1 MYLSGNDAPAQPHQ
15 RPAART
21 RANRLALTAAPY
33 LAAFAVPFCVLLA
46 AFAMRGIWPFGDVSV
61 MLYDM
66 PVQYAEYFG
75 WLIQVLHGQGNL
87 LYSNAAG
94 LGGGMF
100 SLFTYYLSSPFNLIA
115 FFFTPETVPQLFS
128 VLYLLKIP
136 ACAVCCLVLLRGRLL
151 AADAESWREA
161 RIAAASAPAGRQALL
176 VLLACAY
183 ALTSYV
189 LGYASNIMWL
199 DGVIMAPL
207 AALGTYRLVQRRAC
221 GGLFAACA
229 CAIVFNWYTGYM
241 VCLLCVLWFFYE
253 LARDRSLR
261 GRRLRRCWR
270 FAATMALAVG
280 AGMVVLIPTALSLL
294 GGKGTHAGLASL
306 ACNTGLARNPLA
318 VADLF
323 CIGTLPGITT
333 QANLPALTISALAL
347 VGVGM
352 FLANG
357 AVGRRERIAGAAF
370 ALVMATSLVFTPVAT
385 IWSGFVPES
394 SYTNRNGFAILLV
407 MTVLAAE
414 GLSALSQLDARP
426 RRRCALVGGG
436 ATLVSVAGS
445 AAWLYMAKGSLP
457 QAPELVALECGLLA
471 AFTLLVAG
479 IAGTRGAGAAAD
491 GKGSQHAEANET
503 AGLDHARTGET
514 GQAEP
519 MADAEHA
526 GSDAER
532 GTASPCPA
540 RTGLPLHG
548 PQPILRAALCVAL
561 ACVFVG
567 EQVFSA
573 QAQLSRCRYTVSGY
587 TDTLTEL
594 EAFYNQL
601 EGATAGNEP
610 VSSSEGDS
618 GSDEGKM
625 SGVSGVSSAVA
636 GDADRVSAFTRVGN
650 AAPYWGGSKANGPD
664 NMALVLGVSTFDHY
678 SSTQEYRIQQLL
690 HDLGYSKVT
699 PFGTYYM
706 SSNVIADA
714 LLGVTDIVDDQP
726 PAATEPEG
734 AVLRGTWRAYR
745 NELALPLGWGTTGS
759 AHVDWQEGRP
769 LDNQDA
775 MLADAAGNNASALS
789 AVDVQECDG
798 DQDARTFTLTPSAD
812 GPVYLYTPTTF
823 VNDLYYE
830 GGVVCELWADGS
842 LVQTIGGRGSCNQ
855 VYLGWGRAGQSTQVT
870 IKPLAEQPYELRFED
885 GTVTDAQSAFWNVP
899 AAELVQAGT
908 VDLQTLQD
916 QLSRIDSAGFEL
928 TAYENGRI
936 AATFNAAQ
944 DETLVISQPYEDGWT
959 ATVNGQPVE
968 VQAAYD
974 GLMGIPVQAGD
985 NVVEL
990 HHLTPGLIPGAVV
1003 SIASVTLFAVWRI
1016 AVRRRSMLRD
1026 GE

>member
-1 MYLSGNDAPAQPHQ
+1 MYISGNDASAQPHQ
-15 RPAART
+15 RPAAHT
-21 RANRLALTAAPY
+21 RASRFARTAAPY
-33 LAAFAVPFCVLLA
+33 LAAFAIPFCVLLA
-46 AFAMRGIWPFGDVSV
+46 AFAMRGIYPFGDVSV

-115 FFFTPETVPQLFS
+115 LFFTPETVPQLFS
-128 VLYLLKIP
+128 VLYLVKIP

-161 RIAAASAPAGRQALL
+161 RTAAASAPAGRQVLL

-207 AALGTYRLVQRRAC
+207 AALGAYRLVQRRAC
-221 GGLFAACA
+221 GGLFAACT

-253 LARDRSLR
+253 LARNRSLR

-280 AGMVVLIPTALSLL
+280 AGMVVLIPTALALL

-333 QANLPALTISALAL
+333 QANLPALTISALVL

-414 GLSALSQLDARP
+414 GLLALSQLDARP
-426 RRRCALVGGG
+426 RRRCALLGGG
-436 ATLVSVAGS
+436 AAFVSVAGS
-445 AAWLYMAKGSLP
+445 AAWLYVAKGSLP
-457 QAPELVALECGLLA
+457 QAPELVVLECGLLA
-471 AFTLLVAG
+471 AFTLL
-479 IAGTRGAGAAAD
+479 IAGTAGMRGVA
-491 GKGSQHAEANET
+491 T
-503 AGLDHARTGET
+503 R
-514 GQAEP
+514 
-519 MADAEHA
+519 
-526 GSDAER
+526 
-532 GTASPCPA
+532 PA
-540 RTGLPLHG
+540 LHT
-548 PQPILRAALCVAL
+548 ALCVAL
-561 ACVFVG
+561 VCVFAC

-594 EAFYNQL
+594 EAFYSQL
-601 EGATAGNEP
+601 DGATADNA
-610 VSSSEGDS
+610 D
-618 GSDEGKM
+618 GSF
-625 SGVSGVSSAVA
+625 
-636 GDADRVSAFTRVGN
+636 AFARVGN

-726 PAATEPEG
+726 PAASEPEG

-759 AHVDWQEGRP
+759 ANVDWQEGRP

-775 MLADAAGNNASALS
+775 MLADAAGNDASALS

-798 DQDARTFTLTPSAD
+798 DQDARTFTLTPSTD
-812 GPVYLYTPTTF
+812 GPVYLYTPTAF

-830 GGVVCELWADGS
+830 GGVVCELRVDGS
-842 LVQTIGGRGSCNQ
+842 LVQTVGGRGSCNQ

-885 GTVTDAQSAFWNVP
+885 GTVTNAQSAFWDVP

-908 VDLQTLQD
+908 VDLQILED
-916 QLSRIDSAGFEL
+916 QLSRIDSDGFAL
-928 TAYENGRI
+928 SAYENGRI

-959 ATVNGQPVE
+959 ATVNSQPVE
-968 VQAAYD
+968 LQAAYD
-974 GLMGIPVQAGD
+974 GLMGIPVQTGD
-985 NVVEL
+985 NIVEL
-990 HHLTPGLIPGAVV
+990 RYLTPGLIPGMVV
-1003 SIASVTLFAVWRI
+1003 GIASVTLFAVWRI
-1016 AVRRRSMLRD
+1016 AARRRSMLRD

>member
-1 MYLSGNDAPAQPHQ
+1 MYISGNNATAQPHQ

-21 RANRLALTAAPY
+21 RASRIARAAAPY
-33 LAAFAVPFCVLLA
+33 LAAFAIPFCVLLA
-46 AFAMRGIWPFGDVSV
+46 AFAMRGIYPFGDVSV

-128 VLYLLKIP
+128 VLYLVKIP

-151 AADAESWREA
+151 AADAESWHEA
-161 RIAAASAPAGRQALL
+161 RTAAASAPAGRQVLL

-207 AALGTYRLVQRRAC
+207 AALGAYRLVQRRAC
-221 GGLFAACA
+221 AGLFAACA

-261 GRRLRRCWR
+261 GRRLRCCWR
-270 FAATMALAVG
+270 FAATMVLAVG

-347 VGVGM
+347 VGIGV
-352 FLANG
+352 FLTNG
-357 AVGRRERIAGAAF
+357 AIERRERIAGAAF
-370 ALVMATSLVFTPVAT
+370 ALVMATSLVLTPVAT

-414 GLSALSQLDARP
+414 GLLALSRLDAKP

-436 ATLVSVAGS
+436 AALVSVAGS
-445 AAWLYMAKGSLP
+445 AAWLYIAKGSLP

-471 AFTLLVAG
+471 AFTLMV
-479 IAGTRGAGAAAD
+479 AGAAGMHGVAATAD
-491 GKGSQHAEANET
+491 DKGAQ
-503 AGLDHARTGET
+503 
-514 GQAEP
+514 
-519 MADAEHA
+519 HA
-526 GSDAER
+526 GSKTEQADPAAGADRAGADAMR
-532 GTASPCPA
+532 DTAFPNA
-540 RTGLPLHG
+540 NRTGCP
-548 PQPILRAALCVAL
+548 PREARPALRTALCVAL
-561 ACVFVG
+561 VCVFVG

-594 EAFYNQL
+594 ESFYSQL
-601 EGATAGNEP
+601 DGAP
-610 VSSSEGDS
+610 S
-618 GSDEGKM
+618 GSEAVSDASATETKTGVASNADGTGVSDA
-625 SGVSGVSSAVA
+625 SGVNGAAA
-636 GDADRVSAFTRVGN
+636 GDAGDAGDASAFARVGN
-650 AAPYWGGSKANGPD
+650 TAPYWGGSKVNGPD

-726 PAATEPEG
+726 PAATDPEE

-775 MLADAAGNNASALS
+775 MLANAADNDMSALS

-798 DQDARTFTLTPSAD
+798 GQDARTFTLTPSAH
-812 GPVYLYTPTTF
+812 GPVYLYTPTAF

-830 GGVVCELWADGS
+830 GGVVCEVWADGS
-842 LVQTIGGRGSCNQ
+842 LVQTVGGRGSCNQ
-855 VYLGWGRAGQSTQVT
+855 VYLGWGRAGQSVQVT

-885 GTVTDAQSAFWNVP
+885 GTVANARSAFWDVP

-908 VDLQTLQD
+908 VDLQILED
-916 QLSRIDSAGFEL
+916 QLSRIDSDGFAL
-928 TAYENGRI
+928 SAYENGRI

-944 DETLVISQPYEDGWT
+944 NETLVISQPYEDGWT

-968 VQAAYD
+968 LQAAYD
-974 GLMGIPVQAGD
+974 GLMGVPVQTGD

-990 HHLTPGLIPGAVV
+990 RYLTPGLVPGAVV
-1003 SIASVTLFAVWRI
+1003 GIASVTLFAVWRI
-1016 AVRRRSMLRD
+1016 AARRRSISHD

>member
-1 MYLSGNDAPAQPHQ
+1 MYISGNDASAQPHQ
-15 RPAART
+15 RPVLRT
-21 RANRLALTAAPY
+21 RASRFARAAAPY
-33 LAAFAVPFCVLLA
+33 LAAFAIPFCVLLA

-75 WLIQVLHGQGNL
+75 WLIQVLHGQGSL

-128 VLYLLKIP
+128 VLYLVKIP

-151 AADAESWREA
+151 AADAASWREA
-161 RIAAASAPAGRQALL
+161 RAAAANAPAGRQTLL

-261 GRRLRRCWR
+261 GHRLRRCWR

-280 AGMVVLIPTALSLL
+280 AGMVMLIPTALSLL

-333 QANLPALTISALAL
+333 QANLPALTISALVL

-407 MTVLAAE
+407 MTALAAE
-414 GLSALSQLDARP
+414 GLLALSRLDPRP
-426 RRRCALVGGG
+426 RRRCALIGGG
-436 ATLVSVAGS
+436 AALVSVAGS
-445 AAWLYMAKGSLP
+445 AAWLYVAKGSLP

-479 IAGTRGAGAAAD
+479 AAGTRG
-491 GKGSQHAEANET
+491 
-503 AGLDHARTGET
+503 
-514 GQAEP
+514 
-519 MADAEHA
+519 
-526 GSDAER
+526 
-532 GTASPCPA
+532 
-540 RTGLPLHG
+540 
-548 PQPILRAALCVAL
+548 PQPALRAALCVAL
-561 ACVFVG
+561 TCVFIG

-573 QAQLSRCRYTVSGY
+573 QAQLSRCHYTVSGY

-594 EAFYNQL
+594 ETFYNQL
-601 EGATAGNEP
+601 DSAGAGDG
-610 VSSSEGDS
+610 SISGSEGGS
-618 GSDEGKM
+618 GSDEGKA
-625 SGVSGVSSAVA
+625 GDVSGVSSAA
-636 GDADRVSAFTRVGN
+636 TGDADGIPAFTRVGN

-726 PAATEPEG
+726 PAATEPEET
-734 AVLRGTWRAYR
+734 VLRGTWRAYR

-759 AHVDWQEGRP
+759 ARVDWQEGRP

-775 MLADAAGNNASALS
+775 ALANAADNDASALS

-798 DQDARTFTLTPSAD
+798 EQDARTFALTPSAD
-812 GPVYLYTPTTF
+812 GPVYLYTPTAF

-830 GGVVCELWADGS
+830 GGVVCELRVDGS

-885 GTVTDAQSAFWNVP
+885 GTATNAQSAFWDVP

-908 VDLQTLQD
+908 VNLQTLQD
-916 QLSRIDSAGFEL
+916 QLSRIDSAGFAL
-928 TAYENGRI
+928 TTYENGRI

-959 ATVNGQPVE
+959 ATVNGKPVE

-974 GLMGIPVQAGD
+974 GLMGIPVQTGD

-990 HHLTPGLIPGAVV
+990 RYLTPGLIPGMVV
-1003 SIASVTLFAVWRI
+1003 GIASVTLFAVWRI
-1016 AVRRRSMLRD
+1016 AARRRSMLRD

>member
-1 MYLSGNDAPAQPHQ
+1 MYISGNDATAQPHR

-21 RANRLALTAAPY
+21 RASRFARAAAPY
-33 LAAFAVPFCVLLA
+33 LAAFAIPFCVLLA
-46 AFAMRGIWPFGDVSV
+46 AFAMRGIYPFGDMSV

-128 VLYLLKIP
+128 VLYLVKIP

-151 AADAESWREA
+151 AADAETWREA
-161 RIAAASAPAGRQALL
+161 RTAAASAPAGRQALL

-183 ALTSYV
+183 ALTSYA

-207 AALGTYRLVQRRAC
+207 AALGAYRLVQRRAC

-261 GRRLRRCWR
+261 GHRLRRCWR

-347 VGVGM
+347 VGIGV
-352 FLANG
+352 FLTNG
-357 AVGRRERIAGAAF
+357 AIGRRERMTGAAF
-370 ALVMATSLVFTPVAT
+370 ALVMATSLVLTPVAT

-414 GLSALSQLDARP
+414 GLLALSRLDAKP

-436 ATLVSVAGS
+436 AALVSVAGS
-445 AAWLYMAKGSLP
+445 AAWLYMAKESLP

-479 IAGTRGAGAAAD
+479 AAGMRGVAATADGGGTQRVGSKTERVDPAADADRAGADAMRDMAFPSANRTGCPPRGA
-491 GKGSQHAEANET
+491 
-503 AGLDHARTGET
+503 R
-514 GQAEP
+514 
-519 MADAEHA
+519 
-526 GSDAER
+526 
-532 GTASPCPA
+532 PA
-540 RTGLPLHG
+540 LHT
-548 PQPILRAALCVAL
+548 ALCVAL

-594 EAFYNQL
+594 EGFYSQL
-601 EGATAGNEP
+601 DGATTGSDALSG
-610 VSSSEGDS
+610 SEGDS
-618 GSDEGKM
+618 SSDGSKAGD
-625 SGVSGVSSAVA
+625 VSGVNGAAA
-636 GDADRVSAFTRVGN
+636 GDAAGASAFARVGN
-650 AAPYWGGSKANGPD
+650 TAPYWGGSKVNGPD

-714 LLGVTDIVDDQP
+714 LLGATDIVDDQP

-734 AVLRGTWRAYR
+734 ATLRGTWRAYR

-759 AHVDWQEGRP
+759 THVDWQEGRP

-775 MLADAAGNNASALS
+775 MLANAAGNDVSALS
-789 AVDVQECDG
+789 AVDVQERDG

-812 GPVYLYTPTTF
+812 GPVYLYTPTAF

-830 GGVVCELWADGS
+830 GGVVCEVWADGS

-855 VYLGWGRAGQSTQVT
+855 VYLGWGRAGQSVQVA

-885 GTVTDAQSAFWNVP
+885 GTVTNAQSAFWDVP
-899 AAELVQAGT
+899 AAELAQAGT

-916 QLSRIDSAGFEL
+916 QLSRIDSTGFAL

-974 GLMGIPVQAGD
+974 GLMGIPVQTGD

-990 HHLTPGLIPGAVV
+990 RYLTPGLVPGAVV
-1003 SIASVTLFAVWRI
+1003 GIASVTLFAVWRI
-1016 AVRRRSMLRD
+1016 AARRRSMLHD

>member
-1 MYLSGNDAPAQPHQ
+1 MYISGNDATAQPHR

-21 RANRLALTAAPY
+21 RASRFARAAAPY
-33 LAAFAVPFCVLLA
+33 LAAFAIPFCVLLA
-46 AFAMRGIWPFGDVSV
+46 AFAMRGIYPFGDMSV

-128 VLYLLKIP
+128 VLYLVKIP

-151 AADAESWREA
+151 AADAETWREA
-161 RIAAASAPAGRQALL
+161 RTAAASAPAGRQALL

-241 VCLLCVLWFFYE
+241 VCLLSVLWFFYE

-261 GRRLRRCWR
+261 ERRLRRCWR

-347 VGVGM
+347 VGIGV
-352 FLANG
+352 FLTNG
-357 AVGRRERIAGAAF
+357 AIGRRERIAGAAF
-370 ALVMATSLVFTPVAT
+370 ALVMATSLVLTPVAT

-414 GLSALSQLDARP
+414 GLLALSQLDAKP
-426 RRRCALVGGG
+426 QRRYALVGGG
-436 ATLVSVAGS
+436 AALVSVAGS
-445 AAWLYMAKGSLP
+445 AAWLYIAKGSLP
-457 QAPELVALECGLLA
+457 QAPQLVALECGLLA
-471 AFTLLVAG
+471 AFTLL
-479 IAGTRGAGAAAD
+479 IAGAAGMRGVAAQPDD
-491 GKGSQHAEANET
+491 GGAQHAGCNET
-503 AGLDHARTGET
+503 ASSNRTCAGKADCT
-514 GQAEP
+514 
-519 MADAEHA
+519 ADAERA
-526 GSDAER
+526 GADIAHDTAFPRPTRTDHLPR
-532 GTASPCPA
+532 GAQPA
-540 RTGLPLHG
+540 
-548 PQPILRAALCVAL
+548 LRGALCVAL
-561 ACVFVG
+561 VCVFVS
-567 EQVFSA
+567 EQVFGA

-594 EAFYNQL
+594 EEFYSQL
-601 EGATAGNEP
+601 DSATAGGEAL
-610 VSSSEGDS
+610 SSSEGNSSSD
-618 GSDEGKM
+618 GSEASNASDVNGTT
-625 SGVSGVSSAVA
+625 A
-636 GDADRVSAFTRVGN
+636 GDAAGASAFARVGN
-650 AAPYWGGSKANGPD
+650 TAPYWGGSKVNGPD

-734 AVLRGTWRAYR
+734 ATLRGTWRAYR

-759 AHVDWQEGRP
+759 AHVDWQEGHP

-775 MLADAAGNNASALS
+775 MLADAADNDASALA
-789 AVDVQECDG
+789 AVDVQESATS
-798 DQDARTFTLTPSAD
+798 QDARTFTLTPSAD
-812 GPVYLYTPTTF
+812 GPVYLYTPTAF

-830 GGVVCELWADGS
+830 GGVVCEIWANGS

-855 VYLGWGRAGQSTQVT
+855 VYLGWGHAGQAVQVT

-885 GTVTDAQSAFWNVP
+885 GTVANAQSAFWDVP

-908 VDLQTLQD
+908 VDLQTLQE
-916 QLSRIDSAGFEL
+916 QLGRIDSGGFAL
-928 TAYENGRI
+928 SAYENGRI
-936 AATFNAAQ
+936 AATFTADQ

-959 ATVNGQPVE
+959 ATVNGQPAE
-968 VQAAYD
+968 IQAAYD
-974 GLMGIPVQAGD
+974 GLMGIPVQTGD

-990 HHLTPGLIPGAVV
+990 RYLTPGLVPGSVV
-1003 SIASVTLFAVWRI
+1003 GIASVTLFAVWRI
-1016 AVRRRSMLRD
+1016 AARRRSMLRD

>member
-1 MYLSGNDAPAQPHQ
+1 MYISGNDAPAQPHQ
-15 RPAART
+15 RPTART
-21 RANRLALTAAPY
+21 RASRFARTAAPY
-33 LAAFAVPFCVLLA
+33 LAAFAIPFCVLLG
-46 AFAMRGIWPFGDVSV
+46 AFAMRGIYPFGDVSV

-128 VLYLLKIP
+128 VLYLVKIP

-151 AADAESWREA
+151 AADAESWHEA
-161 RIAAASAPAGRQALL
+161 RTAAASAPAGRQALL

-207 AALGTYRLVQRRAC
+207 AALGAYRLVQRRAC

-253 LARDRSLR
+253 LARNRSLR

-270 FAATMALAVG
+270 FAATMVLAVG
-280 AGMVVLIPTALSLL
+280 VGMVVLIPTALSLL

-333 QANLPALTISALAL
+333 QANLPALTISALVL

-357 AVGRRERIAGAAF
+357 AIERRERIAGAAF

-394 SYTNRNGFAILLV
+394 SYTSRNGFAILLV

-414 GLSALSQLDARP
+414 GLLALSRLDARQ
-426 RRRCALVGGG
+426 RRGCALLGGG
-436 ATLVSVAGS
+436 AALVSVAGS

-457 QAPELVALECGLLA
+457 QAPELMALECGLLA

-479 IAGTRGAGAAAD
+479 GAGMRGIAAGPD
-491 GKGSQHAEANET
+491 GKSASDTEAEQIGGKTGSANLEARAT
-503 AGLDHARTGET
+503 HGKV
-514 GQAEP
+514 
-519 MADAEHA
+519 
-526 GSDAER
+526 
-532 GTASPCPA
+532 SPSPA
-540 RTGLPLHG
+540 RTDSLPHG
-548 PQPILRAALCVAL
+548 PQPILRTALCVAL
-561 ACVFVG
+561 VCVFIG

-594 EAFYNQL
+594 ESFYSQL
-601 EGATAGNEP
+601 EGATAGSEA
-610 VSSSEGDS
+610 VSDSKGDS
-618 GSDEGKM
+618 DSDESKVND
-625 SGVSGVSSAVA
+625 VSGVGSAA
-636 GDADRVSAFTRVGN
+636 ADDADGVSAFARVGN

-726 PAATEPEG
+726 PAAAEPEE

-775 MLADAAGNNASALS
+775 MLADAADNDASALS

-798 DQDARTFTLTPSAD
+798 DQDARTYTLTPSAD
-812 GPVYLYTPTTF
+812 GPVYLYTPTAF

-830 GGVVCELWADGS
+830 GGIVCELRVDGS

-855 VYLGWGRAGQSTQVT
+855 VYLGWGRAGQSMQVA

-885 GTVTDAQSAFWNVP
+885 GTVTNAQSAFWDVP
-899 AAELVQAGT
+899 ANELMQAGT
-908 VDLQTLQD
+908 VDLQILEN
-916 QLSRIDSAGFEL
+916 QLSRIDSAGFAL

-936 AATFNAAQ
+936 TATFNAAQ

-959 ATVNGQPVE
+959 ATVNGKPVE

-974 GLMGIPVQAGD
+974 GLMGIPVQTGD
-985 NVVEL
+985 NVIEL
-990 HHLTPGLIPGAVV
+990 RYLTPGLIPGAVV
-1003 SIASVTLFAVWRI
+1003 GIASVTLFAVWRI
-1016 AVRRRSMLRD
+1016 AARRRSMSHD

>member
-1 MYLSGNDAPAQPHQ
+1 MYISGNDAPAQPHQ

-21 RANRLALTAAPY
+21 RASRFARAAAPY
-33 LAAFAVPFCVLLA
+33 LAAFAIPFCVLLA
-46 AFAMRGIWPFGDVSV
+46 AFAMRGIYPFGDVSV

-75 WLIQVLHGQGNL
+75 WLIQVMHDQGNL

-128 VLYLLKIP
+128 VLYLVKIP
-136 ACAVCCLVLLRGRLL
+136 ACAVGCLVLLRGRLL
-151 AADAESWREA
+151 APDAASWREA
-161 RIAAASAPAGRQALL
+161 HTAAADAPAGSQALL

-207 AALGTYRLVQRRAC
+207 AALGAYRLVQRREC
-221 GGLFAACA
+221 GGLLAACA

-253 LARDRSLR
+253 LARNRSLR

-280 AGMVVLIPTALSLL
+280 AGMVVLIPTALALL

-333 QANLPALTISALAL
+333 QANLPALTISALVL

-414 GLSALSQLDARP
+414 GLLALSRLDERP
-426 RRRCALVGGG
+426 RRRSALLGGG
-436 ATLVSVAGS
+436 AALVSVAGS
-445 AAWLYMAKGSLP
+445 AACLYTAKGSLP
-457 QAPELVALECGLLA
+457 QASELVALECGLLA

-479 IAGTRGAGAAAD
+479 IAEMHGVAARPDDKGAQRIGSKAEQAD
-491 GKGSQHAEANET
+491 
-503 AGLDHARTGET
+503 RT
-514 GQAEP
+514 
-519 MADAEHA
+519 ADAERTDADAVRDAAFPIANRA
-526 GSDAER
+526 GWPPH
-532 GTASPCPA
+532 GA
-540 RTGLPLHG
+540 R
-548 PQPILRAALCVAL
+548 PILRSALCVAL
-561 ACVFVG
+561 VCVFVG

-594 EAFYNQL
+594 EGFYSQL
-601 EGATAGNEP
+601 DGATAGN
-610 VSSSEGDS
+610 GADS
-618 GSDEGKM
+618 
-625 SGVSGVSSAVA
+625 VSGADGTCTSDASGANGATAGSAA
-636 GDADRVSAFTRVGN
+636 STSPFTRVGN
-650 AAPYWGGSKANGPD
+650 AAPYWGGSKVNGPD

-714 LLGVTDIVDDQP
+714 LLGVTDIVDDQA
-726 PAATEPEG
+726 PAATEPEE
-734 AVLRGTWRAYR
+734 AVLRDTWRAYR

-759 AHVDWQEGRP
+759 THVDWQEGRP

-775 MLADAAGNNASALS
+775 MLADAADNDASALS
-789 AVDVQECDG
+789 AVDVQECPG

-812 GPVYLYTPTTF
+812 GPVYLHTPTAF

-830 GGVVCELWADGS
+830 GGVVCEVWADGS
-842 LVQTIGGRGSCNQ
+842 FVQTIGGRGSCNQ
-855 VYLGWGRAGQSTQVT
+855 VYLGWGHAGQSVQVD

-885 GTVTDAQSAFWNVP
+885 GTVTNAQSAFWDIP

-908 VDLQTLQD
+908 VDLQTLQE
-916 QLSRIDSAGFEL
+916 QLSRIDSDGFAL
-928 TAYENGRI
+928 SAYENGHI
-936 AATFNAAQ
+936 AATFTADR

-968 VQAAYD
+968 LQAAYD
-974 GLMGIPVQAGD
+974 GLMGVPVQTGD

-990 HHLTPGLIPGAVV
+990 HYLTPGLVPGAVV
-1003 SIASVTLFAVWRI
+1003 GIASVTLFAVWRI
-1016 AVRRRSMLRD
+1016 AERRRSMLRD

>member
-1 MYLSGNDAPAQPHQ
+1 MYISGNDAIAQPHR

-21 RANRLALTAAPY
+21 RASRFARAAAPY
-33 LAAFAVPFCVLLA
+33 LAAFAIPFCVLLA
-46 AFAMRGIWPFGDVSV
+46 AFAMRGIYPFGDMSV

-128 VLYLLKIP
+128 VLYLVKIP

-151 AADAESWREA
+151 AADAETWREA
-161 RIAAASAPAGRQALL
+161 RTAAASAPAGRQALL

-183 ALTSYV
+183 ALTSYA

-199 DGVIMAPL
+199 DGVTMAPL
-207 AALGTYRLVQRRAC
+207 AALGAYRLVQRRAC

-261 GRRLRRCWR
+261 GHRLRRCWR

-347 VGVGM
+347 VGIGV
-352 FLANG
+352 FLTNG
-357 AVGRRERIAGAAF
+357 AIGRRERMTGAAF
-370 ALVMATSLVFTPVAT
+370 ALVMATSLVLTPVAT

-414 GLSALSQLDARP
+414 GLLALSRLDAKP

-436 ATLVSVAGS
+436 AALVSVAGS
-445 AAWLYMAKGSLP
+445 AAWLYIAKGSLP
-457 QAPELVALECGLLA
+457 QAPQLVALECGLLA
-471 AFTLLVAG
+471 AFTLL
-479 IAGTRGAGAAAD
+479 IAGAAGMRGVAATAD
-491 GKGSQHAEANET
+491 GGGTQRVGSKAEQASRTAN
-503 AGLDHARTGET
+503 
-514 GQAEP
+514 AER
-519 MADAEHA
+519 ADADAVRDAAFPSANRA
-526 GSDAER
+526 G
-532 GTASPCPA
+532 CPQHGA
-540 RTGLPLHG
+540 RPS
-548 PQPILRAALCVAL
+548 LRAALCVAL

-594 EAFYNQL
+594 EGFYSQL
-601 EGATAGNEP
+601 DGATTGSDALSG
-610 VSSSEGDS
+610 SEGDS
-618 GSDEGKM
+618 SSDGSK
-625 SGVSGVSSAVA
+625 A
-636 GDADRVSAFTRVGN
+636 GDASDVNGAAAGNADGASAFARVGN
-650 AAPYWGGSKANGPD
+650 AAPYWGGSKVNGPD

-734 AVLRGTWRAYR
+734 ATLRGTWRAYR

-759 AHVDWQEGRP
+759 THVDWQEGRP

-775 MLADAAGNNASALS
+775 MLANAAGNNASALS
-789 AVDVQECDG
+789 TVDVQECDG
-798 DQDARTFTLTPSAD
+798 DQNARTFTLTPSAD
-812 GPVYLYTPTTF
+812 GPVYLYTPTAF

-830 GGVVCELWADGS
+830 GGVVCEVWADGS

-855 VYLGWGRAGQSTQVT
+855 VYLGWGRAGQSMQVA

-885 GTVTDAQSAFWNVP
+885 GTVTNAQSAFWDVP
-899 AAELVQAGT
+899 AAELAQAGT

-916 QLSRIDSAGFEL
+916 QLSRIDSAGFAL

-974 GLMGIPVQAGD
+974 GLMGIPVQTGD

-990 HHLTPGLIPGAVV
+990 RYLTPGLVPGAVV
-1003 SIASVTLFAVWRI
+1003 GIASVTLFAVWRI
-1016 AVRRRSMLRD
+1016 AARRRSMLRD

>member
-1 MYLSGNDAPAQPHQ
+1 MYISGNDASAQPHQ

-21 RANRLALTAAPY
+21 RASRFARTAAPY
-33 LAAFAVPFCVLLA
+33 LAAFAIPFCVLLT
-46 AFAMRGIWPFGDVSV
+46 AFAMRGIYPFGDVSV

-94 LGGGMF
+94 LGGGTF

-128 VLYLLKIP
+128 TLYLVKIP

-151 AADAESWREA
+151 APEAASWREA
-161 RIAAASAPAGRQALL
+161 RLAAAGAPAGRQAAL
-176 VLLACAY
+176 VLLSCAY

-207 AALGTYRLVQRRAC
+207 AALGAYRLVQRRAC

-253 LARDRSLR
+253 LARNRSLR

-280 AGMVVLIPTALSLL
+280 VGMVVLIPTALSLL

-333 QANLPALTISALAL
+333 QANLPALTISALTL

-352 FLANG
+352 FLANR
-357 AVGRRERIAGAAF
+357 AVGRRERIVGTAF

-407 MTVLAAE
+407 MTALAAE
-414 GLSALSQLDARP
+414 GLLALSRLDALP
-426 RRRCALVGGG
+426 RRRCALLGGG
-436 ATLVSVAGS
+436 AAFVSVAGS
-445 AAWLYMAKGSLP
+445 AAWLHMAKGSLP

-479 IAGTRGAGAAAD
+479 AAGTRGVATRPA
-491 GKGSQHAEANET
+491 
-503 AGLDHARTGET
+503 LRT
-514 GQAEP
+514 
-519 MADAEHA
+519 
-526 GSDAER
+526 
-532 GTASPCPA
+532 
-540 RTGLPLHG
+540 
-548 PQPILRAALCVAL
+548 ALCVAL
-561 ACVFVG
+561 VCVFAC
-567 EQVFSA
+567 EQVLSA
-573 QAQLSRCRYTVSGY
+573 RAQLSRCRYTVSGY

-594 EAFYNQL
+594 EAFYSQL
-601 EGATAGNEP
+601 DGATADNA
-610 VSSSEGDS
+610 D
-618 GSDEGKM
+618 GSF
-625 SGVSGVSSAVA
+625 
-636 GDADRVSAFTRVGN
+636 AFTRVGN

-690 HDLGYSKVT
+690 HNLGYSKVT

-714 LLGVTDIVDDQP
+714 LLGVTDIADDQP
-726 PAATEPEG
+726 PAATEPEET
-734 AVLRGTWRAYR
+734 VLRGTWRAYR

-759 AHVDWQEGRP
+759 ARVDWQEGRP

-775 MLADAAGNNASALS
+775 MLADAADNDASALS
-789 AVDVQECDG
+789 ALDVQECDG
-798 DQDARTFTLTPSAD
+798 EQDARTFALTPSAD
-812 GPVYLYTPTTF
+812 GPVYLYTPTAF

-830 GGVVCELWADGS
+830 GGVVCELRVDGS

-885 GTVTDAQSAFWNVP
+885 GTVTNAQSAFWDVP

-916 QLSRIDSAGFEL
+916 QLSRIDSAGFAL

-936 AATFNAAQ
+936 AATFNATQ
-944 DETLVISQPYEDGWT
+944 DETLVISQPYENGWT
-959 ATVNGQPVE
+959 ATVNGKPVE
-968 VQAAYD
+968 VQVAYD
-974 GLMGIPVQAGD
+974 GLMGIPVQTGD

-990 HHLTPGLIPGAVV
+990 RYLTPGLIPGTVV
-1003 SIASVTLFAVWRI
+1003 GIASVTLFAVWRI
-1016 AVRRRSMLRD
+1016 AARRRSMLRD

>member
-1 MYLSGNDAPAQPHQ
+1 MYISGNDAPEQPHQ
-15 RPAART
+15 RLTART
-21 RANRLALTAAPY
+21 RASRFARTAAPY
-33 LAAFAVPFCVLLA
+33 LAAFAIPFCVLLA
-46 AFAMRGIWPFGDVSV
+46 AFAMRGIYPFGDVSV

-128 VLYLLKIP
+128 VLYLVKIP
-136 ACAVCCLVLLRGRLL
+136 ACAVGCLVLLRGRLL

-161 RIAAASAPAGRQALL
+161 RTAAASAPAGRQALL
-176 VLLACAY
+176 VLFACAY

-207 AALGTYRLVQRRAC
+207 AALGAYRLVQRRAC
-221 GGLFAACA
+221 GGLFATCA

-253 LARDRSLR
+253 LARGRSLR
-261 GRRLRRCWR
+261 GRRLRRCWL
-270 FAATMALAVG
+270 FAATMVLAVG

-333 QANLPALTISALAL
+333 QANLPALTISALVL

-357 AVGRRERIAGAAF
+357 AIGRRERIAGAAF
-370 ALVMATSLVFTPVAT
+370 ALVMATSLVLTPVAT

-407 MTVLAAE
+407 MTMLAAE
-414 GLSALSQLDARP
+414 GLLALSRLDARQ
-426 RRRCALVGGG
+426 RRGCALLGGG
-436 ATLVSVAGS
+436 AALVSVAGS

-457 QAPELVALECGLLA
+457 QAPELMALECGLLA

-479 IAGTRGAGAAAD
+479 GAGMRGIAAGPD
-491 GKGSQHAEANET
+491 GKSASDTEAAQIGGKTGSANLEARAT
-503 AGLDHARTGET
+503 HGKV
-514 GQAEP
+514 
-519 MADAEHA
+519 
-526 GSDAER
+526 
-532 GTASPCPA
+532 SPSPA
-540 RTGLPLHG
+540 RTDSLPHG
-548 PQPILRAALCVAL
+548 PQPILRTALCVAL
-561 ACVFVG
+561 VCVFIG

-594 EAFYNQL
+594 ESFYSQL
-601 EGATAGNEP
+601 EGATAGSEA
-610 VSSSEGDS
+610 VSDSKGDS
-618 GSDEGKM
+618 DSDESKVND
-625 SGVSGVSSAVA
+625 VSGVGSAA
-636 GDADRVSAFTRVGN
+636 ADDADGVSAFARVGN

-664 NMALVLGVSTFDHY
+664 NMALVLGMSTFDHY

-726 PAATEPEG
+726 PAAAEPEE

-775 MLADAAGNNASALS
+775 MLADAADNDASALS

-798 DQDARTFTLTPSAD
+798 DQDARTYTLTPSAD
-812 GPVYLYTPTTF
+812 GPVYLYTPTAF

-830 GGVVCELWADGS
+830 GGIVCELRVDGS

-855 VYLGWGRAGQSTQVT
+855 VYLGWGRAGQSMQVA

-885 GTVTDAQSAFWNVP
+885 GTVTNAQSAFWDVP
-899 AAELVQAGT
+899 ANELMQAGT
-908 VDLQTLQD
+908 VDLQILEN
-916 QLSRIDSAGFEL
+916 QLSRIDSAGFAL

-936 AATFNAAQ
+936 TATFNAAQ

-959 ATVNGQPVE
+959 ATVNGKPVE

-974 GLMGIPVQAGD
+974 GLMGIPVQTGD

-990 HHLTPGLIPGAVV
+990 RYLTPGLVPGAVV
-1003 SIASVTLFAVWRI
+1003 DIASVTLFAVWRI
-1016 AVRRRSMLRD
+1016 AARRRSMLQD

>member
-1 MYLSGNDAPAQPHQ
+1 
-15 RPAART
+15 
-21 RANRLALTAAPY
+21 
-33 LAAFAVPFCVLLA
+33 
-46 AFAMRGIWPFGDVSV
+46 
-61 MLYDM
+61 
-66 PVQYAEYFG
+66 
-75 WLIQVLHGQGNL
+75 
-87 LYSNAAG
+87 
-94 LGGGMF
+94 
-100 SLFTYYLSSPFNLIA
+100 
-115 FFFTPETVPQLFS
+115 
-128 VLYLLKIP
+128 
-136 ACAVCCLVLLRGRLL
+136 
-151 AADAESWREA
+151 
-161 RIAAASAPAGRQALL
+161 
-176 VLLACAY
+176 
-183 ALTSYV
+183 
-189 LGYASNIMWL
+189 
-199 DGVIMAPL
+199 
-207 AALGTYRLVQRRAC
+207 
-221 GGLFAACA
+221 
-229 CAIVFNWYTGYM
+229 M
-241 VCLLCVLWFFYE
+241 V
-253 LARDRSLR
+253 
-261 GRRLRRCWR
+261 
-270 FAATMALAVG
+270 LAVG
-280 AGMVVLIPTALSLL
+280 VGMVVLIPTALSLL

-333 QANLPALTISALAL
+333 QANLPALTISALVL

-357 AVGRRERIAGAAF
+357 AIERRERIAGAAF

-407 MTVLAAE
+407 MTMLAAE
-414 GLSALSQLDARP
+414 GLLALSRLDARQ
-426 RRRCALVGGG
+426 RRGCALLGGG
-436 ATLVSVAGS
+436 AALVSVAGS

-457 QAPELVALECGLLA
+457 QAPELMALECGLLA

-479 IAGTRGAGAAAD
+479 GAGMRGIAAGPD
-491 GKGSQHAEANET
+491 GKSASDTEAEQIGGKTGSANLEARAT
-503 AGLDHARTGET
+503 HGKV
-514 GQAEP
+514 
-519 MADAEHA
+519 
-526 GSDAER
+526 
-532 GTASPCPA
+532 SPSPA
-540 RTGLPLHG
+540 RTDSLPHG
-548 PQPILRAALCVAL
+548 PQPILRTALCVAL
-561 ACVFVG
+561 VCVFIG

-594 EAFYNQL
+594 ESFYSQL
-601 EGATAGNEP
+601 EGATAGSEA
-610 VSSSEGDS
+610 VSDSKGDS
-618 GSDEGKM
+618 DSDESKVND
-625 SGVSGVSSAVA
+625 VSGVGSATA
-636 GDADRVSAFTRVGN
+636 DDADGVSAFARVGN

-759 AHVDWQEGRP
+759 AHVDWQKGRP

-775 MLADAAGNNASALS
+775 MLADAAGNDVSALS

-812 GPVYLYTPTTF
+812 GPVYLYTPTAF

-830 GGVVCELWADGS
+830 GGVVCELRVDGS

-855 VYLGWGRAGQSTQVT
+855 VYLGWGRAGQSMQVS

-885 GTVTDAQSAFWNVP
+885 GTVTNAQSAFWDVP
-899 AAELVQAGT
+899 AAELVQAGS
-908 VDLQTLQD
+908 VDLQILED
-916 QLSRIDSAGFEL
+916 QLSRIDSTGFAL

-936 AATFNAAQ
+936 TATFNAAQ

-959 ATVNGQPVE
+959 ATVNGKPVE

-974 GLMGIPVQAGD
+974 GLMGIPVQTGD
-985 NVVEL
+985 NVIEL
-990 HHLTPGLIPGAVV
+990 RYLTPGLVPGAVV
-1003 SIASVTLFAVWRI
+1003 GIASVTLFAVWRI
-1016 AVRRRSMLRD
+1016 AARRRSMLRH

>member
-1 MYLSGNDAPAQPHQ
+1 MYISGNDATAQPHR

-21 RANRLALTAAPY
+21 RASRFARAAAPY
-33 LAAFAVPFCVLLA
+33 LAAFAIPFCVLLA
-46 AFAMRGIWPFGDVSV
+46 AFAMRGISPFGDVSV

-128 VLYLLKIP
+128 VLYLVKIP

-161 RIAAASAPAGRQALL
+161 RTTAASAPAGRQVLL

-207 AALGTYRLVQRRAC
+207 AALGAYRLVQRRAC

-253 LARDRSLR
+253 LARNRSLR

-280 AGMVVLIPTALSLL
+280 AGMVVLIPTALALL

-333 QANLPALTISALAL
+333 QANLPALTISALVL

-357 AVGRRERIAGAAF
+357 AVGRRERIAGTAF

-407 MTVLAAE
+407 MTALAAE
-414 GLSALSQLDARP
+414 GLLTFSRLDAKP

-436 ATLVSVAGS
+436 AALVSVAGS
-445 AAWLYMAKGSLP
+445 AAWLYMAKESLP
-457 QAPELVALECGLLA
+457 QAPQLVALECGLLA
-471 AFTLLVAG
+471 AFTLL
-479 IAGTRGAGAAAD
+479 IAGAAGMRGVAATAD
-491 GKGSQHAEANET
+491 GGGTQRVGSKTERVDSA
-503 AGLDHARTGET
+503 
-514 GQAEP
+514 
-519 MADAEHA
+519 ADADRA
-526 GSDAER
+526 GADAMR
-532 GTASPCPA
+532 DAAFPSANRAGCPQHGA
-540 RTGLPLHG
+540 R
-548 PQPILRAALCVAL
+548 PILRAALCVAL

-594 EAFYNQL
+594 EGFYSQL
-601 EGATAGNEP
+601 DGATTGGEALSSSEGNSSSDGSEASNASDVNGATAGN
-610 VSSSEGDS
+610 
-618 GSDEGKM
+618 
-625 SGVSGVSSAVA
+625 
-636 GDADRVSAFTRVGN
+636 ADGASAFARVGN
-650 AAPYWGGSKANGPD
+650 AAPYWGGSKVNGPD

-734 AVLRGTWRAYR
+734 ATLRGTWRAYR

-759 AHVDWQEGRP
+759 THVDWQEGRP

-775 MLADAAGNNASALS
+775 MLANAAGNNASALS
-789 AVDVQECDG
+789 TVDVQECDG
-798 DQDARTFTLTPSAD
+798 DQNARTFTLTPSAD
-812 GPVYLYTPTTF
+812 GPVYLYTPTAF

-830 GGVVCELWADGS
+830 GGVVCEVWADGS

-855 VYLGWGRAGQSTQVT
+855 VYLGWGRAGQSMQVA

-885 GTVTDAQSAFWNVP
+885 GTVTNAQSAFWDVL
-899 AAELVQAGT
+899 AAELAQAGT

-916 QLSRIDSAGFEL
+916 QLSRIDSAGFAL

-959 ATVNGQPVE
+959 ATVNGKPVE

-974 GLMGIPVQAGD
+974 GLMGIPVQTGD
-985 NVVEL
+985 NAIEL
-990 HHLTPGLIPGAVV
+990 RYLTPGLVPGAVV
-1003 SIASVTLFAVWRI
+1003 GIASVTLFAVWRI
-1016 AVRRRSMLRD
+1016 AARRRSMLHD

>member
-1 MYLSGNDAPAQPHQ
+1 MYISGNDAPEQPHQ
-15 RPAART
+15 RLTART
-21 RANRLALTAAPY
+21 RASRFARTAAPY
-33 LAAFAVPFCVLLA
+33 LAAFAIPFCVLLA
-46 AFAMRGIWPFGDVSV
+46 AFAMRGIYPFGDVSV

-128 VLYLLKIP
+128 VLYLVKIP
-136 ACAVCCLVLLRGRLL
+136 ACAVGCLVLLRGRLL

-161 RIAAASAPAGRQALL
+161 RTAAASAPAGRQALL
-176 VLLACAY
+176 VLFACAY

-207 AALGTYRLVQRRAC
+207 AALGAYRLVQRRTC
-221 GGLFAACA
+221 GGLFATCA

-253 LARDRSLR
+253 LAHGRSLR
-261 GRRLRRCWR
+261 GRRLRRCWL
-270 FAATMALAVG
+270 FAATMVLAVG

-333 QANLPALTISALAL
+333 QANLPALTISALVL

-357 AVGRRERIAGAAF
+357 AIGHRERIAGAAF
-370 ALVMATSLVFTPVAT
+370 ALVMATSLVLTPVAT

-407 MTVLAAE
+407 MTMLAAE
-414 GLSALSQLDARP
+414 GLLALSRLDARQ
-426 RRRCALVGGG
+426 RRGCALLGGG
-436 ATLVSVAGS
+436 AALVSVAGS

-457 QAPELVALECGLLA
+457 QAPELMALECGLLA

-479 IAGTRGAGAAAD
+479 GAGMRGIAAGPD
-491 GKGSQHAEANET
+491 GKSASDTEAEQIGGKTGSANLEARAT
-503 AGLDHARTGET
+503 HGKV
-514 GQAEP
+514 
-519 MADAEHA
+519 
-526 GSDAER
+526 
-532 GTASPCPA
+532 SPSPA
-540 RTGLPLHG
+540 RTDSLPHG
-548 PQPILRAALCVAL
+548 PQPILRTALCVAL
-561 ACVFVG
+561 VCVFIG

-594 EAFYNQL
+594 ESFYSQL
-601 EGATAGNEP
+601 EGATAGSEA
-610 VSSSEGDS
+610 VSDSKGDS
-618 GSDEGKM
+618 DSDESKVND
-625 SGVSGVSSAVA
+625 VSGVGSAA
-636 GDADRVSAFTRVGN
+636 ADDADGVSAFARVGN

-726 PAATEPEG
+726 PAAAEPEE
-734 AVLRGTWRAYR
+734 AVLHGTWRAYR

-775 MLADAAGNNASALS
+775 MLADAADNDASALS

-798 DQDARTFTLTPSAD
+798 DQDARTYTLTPSAD
-812 GPVYLYTPTTF
+812 GPVYLYTPTAF

-830 GGVVCELWADGS
+830 GGIVCELRVDGS

-855 VYLGWGRAGQSTQVT
+855 VYLGWGRAGQSMQVA

-885 GTVTDAQSAFWNVP
+885 GTVTNAQSAFWDVP
-899 AAELVQAGT
+899 ANELMQAGT
-908 VDLQTLQD
+908 VDLQILEN
-916 QLSRIDSAGFEL
+916 QLSRIDSAGFAL

-936 AATFNAAQ
+936 TATFNAAQ

-959 ATVNGQPVE
+959 ATVNGKPVE

-974 GLMGIPVQAGD
+974 GLMGIPVQTGD

-990 HHLTPGLIPGAVV
+990 RYLTPGLVPGAVV
-1003 SIASVTLFAVWRI
+1003 GIASVTLFAVWRI
-1016 AVRRRSMLRD
+1016 AARRRSMLQD

>member
-1 MYLSGNDAPAQPHQ
+1 MYISGNDAPEQPHQ
-15 RPAART
+15 RLTART
-21 RANRLALTAAPY
+21 RASRFARTAAPY
-33 LAAFAVPFCVLLA
+33 LAAFAIPFCVLLA
-46 AFAMRGIWPFGDVSV
+46 AFAMRGIYPFGDVSV

-128 VLYLLKIP
+128 VLYLVKIP
-136 ACAVCCLVLLRGRLL
+136 ACAVGCLVLLRGRLL

-161 RIAAASAPAGRQALL
+161 RTAAASAPAGRQALL
-176 VLLACAY
+176 VLFACAY

-207 AALGTYRLVQRRAC
+207 AALGAYRLVQRRAC
-221 GGLFAACA
+221 GGLFATCA

-253 LARDRSLR
+253 LARGRSLR
-261 GRRLRRCWR
+261 GRRLRRCCL
-270 FAATMALAVG
+270 FAATMVLAVG

-333 QANLPALTISALAL
+333 QANLPALTISALVL

-357 AVGRRERIAGAAF
+357 AIGRRERIAGAAF
-370 ALVMATSLVFTPVAT
+370 ALVMATSLVLTPVAT

-407 MTVLAAE
+407 MTMLAAE
-414 GLSALSQLDARP
+414 GLLALSRLDARQ
-426 RRRCALVGGG
+426 RRGCALLGGG
-436 ATLVSVAGS
+436 AALVSVAGS

-457 QAPELVALECGLLA
+457 QAPELMALECGLLA
-471 AFTLLVAG
+471 TFTLLVAG
-479 IAGTRGAGAAAD
+479 GAGMRGIAAGPD
-491 GKGSQHAEANET
+491 GKSASDTEAEQIGGKTGSANLEARAT
-503 AGLDHARTGET
+503 HGKV
-514 GQAEP
+514 
-519 MADAEHA
+519 
-526 GSDAER
+526 
-532 GTASPCPA
+532 SPSPA
-540 RTGLPLHG
+540 RTDSLPHG
-548 PQPILRAALCVAL
+548 PQPILRTALCVAL
-561 ACVFVG
+561 VCVFIG

-594 EAFYNQL
+594 ESFYSQL
-601 EGATAGNEP
+601 KGATAGSEA
-610 VSSSEGDS
+610 VSDSKGDS
-618 GSDEGKM
+618 DSDESKVND
-625 SGVSGVSSAVA
+625 VSGVGSAA
-636 GDADRVSAFTRVGN
+636 ADDADGVSAFARVGN

-726 PAATEPEG
+726 PAAAEPEE

-775 MLADAAGNNASALS
+775 MLADAADNDASALS

-798 DQDARTFTLTPSAD
+798 DQDARTYTLTPSAD
-812 GPVYLYTPTTF
+812 GPVYLYTPTAF

-830 GGVVCELWADGS
+830 GGIVCELRVDGS

-855 VYLGWGRAGQSTQVT
+855 VYLGWGRAGQSMQVA

-885 GTVTDAQSAFWNVP
+885 GTVTNAQSAFWDVP
-899 AAELVQAGT
+899 ANELMQAGT
-908 VDLQTLQD
+908 VDLQILEN
-916 QLSRIDSAGFEL
+916 QLSRVDSAGFAL

-959 ATVNGQPVE
+959 ATVNGKPAE

-974 GLMGIPVQAGD
+974 GLMGIPVQTGD
-985 NVVEL
+985 NVIEL
-990 HHLTPGLIPGAVV
+990 HYLTPGLVPGTVV
-1003 SIASVTLFAVWRI
+1003 GIASVTLFAIWRI
-1016 AVRRRSMLRD
+1016 AARRRSMLRD

>member
-1 MYLSGNDAPAQPHQ
+1 MYISGNDAPAQPHQ
-15 RPAART
+15 RPTART
-21 RANRLALTAAPY
+21 RASRFARAAAPY
-33 LAAFAVPFCVLLA
+33 LAAFAIPFCVLLG
-46 AFAMRGIWPFGDVSV
+46 AFAMRGIYPFGDVSV

-94 LGGGMF
+94 PGGGMF

-128 VLYLLKIP
+128 VLYLVKIP
-136 ACAVCCLVLLRGRLL
+136 ACAVGCLVLLRGRLL

-161 RIAAASAPAGRQALL
+161 RTAAASAPAGRQALL
-176 VLLACAY
+176 VLFACAY

-207 AALGTYRLVQRRAC
+207 AALGAYRLVQRRAC
-221 GGLFAACA
+221 GGLFATCA

-253 LARDRSLR
+253 LARGRSLR
-261 GRRLRRCWR
+261 GRRLRRCWL
-270 FAATMALAVG
+270 FAATMVLAVG

-333 QANLPALTISALAL
+333 QANLPALTISALVL

-357 AVGRRERIAGAAF
+357 AIGRRERIAGAAF
-370 ALVMATSLVFTPVAT
+370 ALVMATSLVLTPVAT

-407 MTVLAAE
+407 MTMLAAE
-414 GLSALSQLDARP
+414 GLLALSRLDARQ
-426 RRRCALVGGG
+426 RRGCALLGGG
-436 ATLVSVAGS
+436 AALVSVAGS

-457 QAPELVALECGLLA
+457 QAPELMALECGLLA

-479 IAGTRGAGAAAD
+479 GAGMRGIAAGPD
-491 GKGSQHAEANET
+491 GKSASDTEAEQIGGKTGSANLEARAT
-503 AGLDHARTGET
+503 HGKV
-514 GQAEP
+514 
-519 MADAEHA
+519 
-526 GSDAER
+526 
-532 GTASPCPA
+532 SPSPA
-540 RTGLPLHG
+540 RTDSLPHG
-548 PQPILRAALCVAL
+548 PQPILRTALCVAL
-561 ACVFVG
+561 VCVFIG

-594 EAFYNQL
+594 ESFYSQL
-601 EGATAGNEP
+601 EGATAGSEA
-610 VSSSEGDS
+610 VSDSKGDS
-618 GSDEGKM
+618 DSDESKVND
-625 SGVSGVSSAVA
+625 VSGVGSAA
-636 GDADRVSAFTRVGN
+636 ADDADGVSAFARVGN

-726 PAATEPEG
+726 PAAAEPEE
-734 AVLRGTWRAYR
+734 AVLHGTWRAYR

-775 MLADAAGNNASALS
+775 MLADAADNDASALS

-798 DQDARTFTLTPSAD
+798 DQDARTYTLTPSAD
-812 GPVYLYTPTTF
+812 GPVYLYTPTAF

-830 GGVVCELWADGS
+830 GGIVCELRVDGS

-855 VYLGWGRAGQSTQVT
+855 VYLSWGRAGQSMQVA

-885 GTVTDAQSAFWNVP
+885 GTVTNAQSAFWDVP
-899 AAELVQAGT
+899 ANELMQAGT
-908 VDLQTLQD
+908 VDLQILEN
-916 QLSRIDSAGFEL
+916 QLSRIDSAGFAL

-936 AATFNAAQ
+936 TATFNAAQ

-959 ATVNGQPVE
+959 ATVNGKPVE

-974 GLMGIPVQAGD
+974 GLMGIPVQTGD

-990 HHLTPGLIPGAVV
+990 RYLTPGLVPGAVV
-1003 SIASVTLFAVWRI
+1003 GIASVTLFAVWRI
-1016 AVRRRSMLRD
+1016 AARRRSMLQD

>member
-1 MYLSGNDAPAQPHQ
+1 MYISGNDAPEQPHQ
-15 RPAART
+15 RLTART
-21 RANRLALTAAPY
+21 RASRFARTAAPY
-33 LAAFAVPFCVLLA
+33 LAAFAIPFCVLLA
-46 AFAMRGIWPFGDVSV
+46 AFAMRGIYPFGDVSV

-128 VLYLLKIP
+128 VLYLVKIP
-136 ACAVCCLVLLRGRLL
+136 ACAVGCLVLLRGRLL

-161 RIAAASAPAGRQALL
+161 RTAAASAPAGRQALL
-176 VLLACAY
+176 VLFACAY

-207 AALGTYRLVQRRAC
+207 AALGAYRLVQRRAC
-221 GGLFAACA
+221 GGLFATCA

-253 LARDRSLR
+253 LARGRSLR
-261 GRRLRRCWR
+261 GRRLRRCWL
-270 FAATMALAVG
+270 FAATMVLAVG

-333 QANLPALTISALAL
+333 QANLPALTISALVL

-357 AVGRRERIAGAAF
+357 AIGRRERIAGAAF
-370 ALVMATSLVFTPVAT
+370 ALVMATSLVLTPVAT

-407 MTVLAAE
+407 MTMLAAE
-414 GLSALSQLDARP
+414 GLLALSRLDARQ
-426 RRRCALVGGG
+426 RRGCALLGGG
-436 ATLVSVAGS
+436 AALVSVAGS

-457 QAPELVALECGLLA
+457 QAPELMALECGLLA

-479 IAGTRGAGAAAD
+479 GAGMRGIAAGPD
-491 GKGSQHAEANET
+491 GKSASDTEAEQIGGKTGSANLEARAT
-503 AGLDHARTGET
+503 HGKV
-514 GQAEP
+514 
-519 MADAEHA
+519 
-526 GSDAER
+526 
-532 GTASPCPA
+532 SPSPA
-540 RTGLPLHG
+540 RTDSLPHG
-548 PQPILRAALCVAL
+548 PQPILRTALCVAL
-561 ACVFVG
+561 VCVFIG

-594 EAFYNQL
+594 ESFYSQL
-601 EGATAGNEP
+601 EGATAGSEA
-610 VSSSEGDS
+610 VSDSKGDS
-618 GSDEGKM
+618 DSDESKVND
-625 SGVSGVSSAVA
+625 VSGVGSAA
-636 GDADRVSAFTRVGN
+636 ADDADGVSAFARVGN

-726 PAATEPEG
+726 PAAAEPEE

-775 MLADAAGNNASALS
+775 MLADAADNDASALS

-798 DQDARTFTLTPSAD
+798 DQDARTYTLTPSAD
-812 GPVYLYTPTTF
+812 GPVYLYTPTAF

-830 GGVVCELWADGS
+830 GGIVCELRVDGS

-855 VYLGWGRAGQSTQVT
+855 VYLGWGRAGQSMQVA

-885 GTVTDAQSAFWNVP
+885 GTVTNAQSAFWDVP
-899 AAELVQAGT
+899 ANELMQAGT
-908 VDLQTLQD
+908 VDLQILEN
-916 QLSRIDSAGFEL
+916 QLSRVDSAGFAL

-959 ATVNGQPVE
+959 ATVNGKPAE

-974 GLMGIPVQAGD
+974 GLMGIPVQTGD
-985 NVVEL
+985 NVIEL
-990 HHLTPGLIPGAVV
+990 HYLTPGLVPGAVV
-1003 SIASVTLFAVWRI
+1003 GIASVTLFAVWRI
-1016 AVRRRSMLRD
+1016 AARRRSMLRD

>member
-1 MYLSGNDAPAQPHQ
+1 MYISGNDAPEQPHQ
-15 RPAART
+15 RLTART
-21 RANRLALTAAPY
+21 RASRFARTAAPY
-33 LAAFAVPFCVLLA
+33 LAAFAIPFCVLLA
-46 AFAMRGIWPFGDVSV
+46 AFAMRGIYPFGDVSV

-128 VLYLLKIP
+128 ILYLVKIP
-136 ACAVCCLVLLRGRLL
+136 ACAVGCLVLLRGRLL

-161 RIAAASAPAGRQALL
+161 RTAAASAPAGRQALL
-176 VLLACAY
+176 VLFACAY

-207 AALGTYRLVQRRAC
+207 AALGAYRLVQRRAC
-221 GGLFAACA
+221 GGLFATCA

-261 GRRLRRCWR
+261 GRRLRRCWL
-270 FAATMALAVG
+270 FAATMVLAVG

-333 QANLPALTISALAL
+333 QANLPALTISALVL

-357 AVGRRERIAGAAF
+357 AIGRRERIAGAAF
-370 ALVMATSLVFTPVAT
+370 ALVMATSLVLTPVAT

-407 MTVLAAE
+407 MTMLAAE
-414 GLSALSQLDARP
+414 GLLALSRLDARQ
-426 RRRCALVGGG
+426 RRGCALLGGG
-436 ATLVSVAGS
+436 AALVSVAGS

-457 QAPELVALECGLLA
+457 QAPELMALECGLLA

-479 IAGTRGAGAAAD
+479 GAGMRGIAAGPD
-491 GKGSQHAEANET
+491 GKSASDTEAEQIGGKTGSANLEARAT
-503 AGLDHARTGET
+503 HGKV
-514 GQAEP
+514 
-519 MADAEHA
+519 
-526 GSDAER
+526 
-532 GTASPCPA
+532 SPSPA
-540 RTGLPLHG
+540 RTDSLPHG
-548 PQPILRAALCVAL
+548 PQPILRTALCVAL
-561 ACVFVG
+561 VCVFIG

-594 EAFYNQL
+594 ESFYSQL
-601 EGATAGNEP
+601 EGATAGSEA
-610 VSSSEGDS
+610 VSDSKGDS
-618 GSDEGKM
+618 DSDESKVND
-625 SGVSGVSSAVA
+625 VSGVGSAA
-636 GDADRVSAFTRVGN
+636 ADDADGVSAFARVGN

-726 PAATEPEG
+726 PAAAEPEE

-775 MLADAAGNNASALS
+775 MLADAADNDASALS

-798 DQDARTFTLTPSAD
+798 DQDARTYTLTPSAD
-812 GPVYLYTPTTF
+812 GPVYLYTPTAF

-830 GGVVCELWADGS
+830 GGIVCELRVDGS

-855 VYLGWGRAGQSTQVT
+855 VYLGWGRAGQSMQVA

-885 GTVTDAQSAFWNVP
+885 GTVTNAQSAFWDVP
-899 AAELVQAGT
+899 ANELMQAGT
-908 VDLQTLQD
+908 VDLQILEN
-916 QLSRIDSAGFEL
+916 QLSRIDSAGFAL

-936 AATFNAAQ
+936 TATFNAAQ

-959 ATVNGQPVE
+959 ATVNGKPVE

-974 GLMGIPVQAGD
+974 GLMGIPVQTGD

-990 HHLTPGLIPGAVV
+990 RYLTPGLIPGAVV
-1003 SIASVTLFAVWRI
+1003 GIASVTLFAVWRI
-1016 AVRRRSMLRD
+1016 AARRRSMSHD

>member
-1 MYLSGNDAPAQPHQ
+1 MYISGNDASAQPHQ
-15 RPAART
+15 RPAARI
-21 RANRLALTAAPY
+21 RASRFACTAAPY
-33 LAAFAVPFCVLLA
+33 LAAFAIPFCVLLA
-46 AFAMRGIWPFGDVSV
+46 AFAMRGIYPFGDVSV

-128 VLYLLKIP
+128 VLYLVKIS
-136 ACAVCCLVLLRGRLL
+136 ACAVGCLVLLRGRLL

-161 RIAAASAPAGRQALL
+161 RTSAASAPAGRQVLL

-207 AALGTYRLVQRRAC
+207 AALGAYRLVQRRAC
-221 GGLFAACA
+221 AGLFAACA

-241 VCLLCVLWFFYE
+241 VCLLSVLWFFYE

-333 QANLPALTISALAL
+333 QANLPALTISALVL
-347 VGVGM
+347 VGI
-352 FLANG
+352 G
-357 AVGRRERIAGAAF
+357 ALLTNKAIGRRERIAGAAF

-414 GLSALSQLDARP
+414 GLLVLSRLDAKP

-436 ATLVSVAGS
+436 AALVSVAGS
-445 AAWLYMAKGSLP
+445 AAWLYMVKGSLP

-471 AFTLLVAG
+471 AFTLLVAAAAG
-479 IAGTRGAGAAAD
+479 PRGVIARAD
-491 GKGSQHAEANET
+491 GK
-503 AGLDHARTGET
+503 DAR
-514 GQAEP
+514 
-519 MADAEHA
+519 
-526 GSDAER
+526 
-532 GTASPCPA
+532 PA
-540 RTGLPLHG
+540 LRT
-548 PQPILRAALCVAL
+548 ALCVAL
-561 ACVFVG
+561 VCVFVG

-594 EAFYNQL
+594 EGFYSQL
-601 EGATAGNEP
+601 DGETAG
-610 VSSSEGDS
+610 
-618 GSDEGKM
+618 
-625 SGVSGVSSAVA
+625 SAD
-636 GDADRVSAFTRVGN
+636 GVSAFTRVGN
-650 AAPYWGGSKANGPD
+650 AAPYWGGSKVNGPD

-726 PAATEPEG
+726 PAATEPEK
-734 AVLRGTWRAYR
+734 AVLRATWRAYR
-745 NELALPLGWGTTGS
+745 NDLALPLGWGTTGS
-759 AHVDWQEGRP
+759 THVDWQEGRP

-775 MLADAAGNNASALS
+775 MLADAAGNDVSALS

-798 DQDARTFTLTPSAD
+798 DQNARTFTLTPSAD
-812 GPVYLYTPTTF
+812 GPVYLYTPTAF

-830 GGVVCELWADGS
+830 GGVVCEVWADGS

-855 VYLGWGRAGQSTQVT
+855 VYLGWGRAGQSMQVA
-870 IKPLAEQPYELRFED
+870 IKPLAEQLYELRFED
-885 GTVTDAQSAFWNVP
+885 GTVANAQSAFWDVP

-908 VDLQTLQD
+908 VDLQILED
-916 QLSRIDSAGFEL
+916 QLSRIDSAGFAL

-944 DETLVISQPYEDGWT
+944 DETLAISQPYEDGWT

-974 GLMGIPVQAGD
+974 GLMGIPVQTGD
-985 NVVEL
+985 NAIEL
-990 HHLTPGLIPGAVV
+990 RYLTPGLVPGAVV
-1003 SIASVTLFAVWRI
+1003 GIASVTLFAVWRI
-1016 AVRRRSMLRD
+1016 AARRRSMLHD

>member
-1 MYLSGNDAPAQPHQ
+1 MYISGNNAPAQPHQ
-15 RPAART
+15 RPTART
-21 RANRLALTAAPY
+21 RASRFARTAAPY
-33 LAAFAVPFCVLLA
+33 LAAFAIPFCVLLA
-46 AFAMRGIWPFGDVSV
+46 AFAMRGIYPFGDVSV

-128 VLYLLKIP
+128 VLYLVKIP
-136 ACAVCCLVLLRGRLL
+136 ACAVGCLVLLRGRLL

-161 RIAAASAPAGRQALL
+161 RTAAASAPAGRQALL

-207 AALGTYRLVQRRAC
+207 AALGAYRLVQRRAC

-280 AGMVVLIPTALSLL
+280 VGMVVLIPTALSLL

-333 QANLPALTISALAL
+333 QANLPALTISALVL

-357 AVGRRERIAGAAF
+357 AIRRRERIAGAAF
-370 ALVMATSLVFTPVAT
+370 TLVMATSLVFTPVAT

-414 GLSALSQLDARP
+414 GLLALSRLDARQ
-426 RRRCALVGGG
+426 RRGCALLGGG
-436 ATLVSVAGS
+436 AALASVTGS

-457 QAPELVALECGLLA
+457 QAPELMALECGLLA

-479 IAGTRGAGAAAD
+479 GAGMRGIAAGPD
-491 GKGSQHAEANET
+491 GKGATH
-503 AGLDHARTGET
+503 GKV
-514 GQAEP
+514 
-519 MADAEHA
+519 
-526 GSDAER
+526 
-532 GTASPCPA
+532 SPSPA
-540 RTGLPLHG
+540 RTDSLPHG
-548 PQPILRAALCVAL
+548 PQPILRTALCVAL
-561 ACVFVG
+561 VCVFIG

-587 TDTLTEL
+587 TDMLTEL
-594 EAFYNQL
+594 ESFYSQL
-601 EGATAGNEP
+601 EGATAGSEA
-610 VSSSEGDS
+610 VSDSKGDS
-618 GSDEGKM
+618 DSDESKVND
-625 SGVSGVSSAVA
+625 VSGVGSAA
-636 GDADRVSAFTRVGN
+636 ADDADGVSAFARVGN

-726 PAATEPEG
+726 PAAAEPEE

-759 AHVDWQEGRP
+759 AHVDRQEGRP

-775 MLADAAGNNASALS
+775 MLADAADNDASALS

-798 DQDARTFTLTPSAD
+798 DQDARTYTLTPSAD
-812 GPVYLYTPTTF
+812 GPVYLYTPTAF

-830 GGVVCELWADGS
+830 GGIVCELRVDGS

-855 VYLGWGRAGQSTQVT
+855 VYLGWGRAGQSMQVA

-885 GTVTDAQSAFWNVP
+885 GTVTNAQSAFWDVP
-899 AAELVQAGT
+899 ANELMQAGT
-908 VDLQTLQD
+908 VDLQILKN
-916 QLSRIDSAGFEL
+916 QLSRIDSAGFAL

-936 AATFNAAQ
+936 TATFNAAQ

-959 ATVNGQPVE
+959 ATVNGKPVE

-974 GLMGIPVQAGD
+974 GLMGIPVQTGD

-990 HHLTPGLIPGAVV
+990 RYLTPGLIPGAVV
-1003 SIASVTLFAVWRI
+1003 GIASVTLFAVWRI
-1016 AVRRRSMLRD
+1016 AARRRSMSHD

>member
-1 MYLSGNDAPAQPHQ
+1 MYISGNDASAQPHQ

-21 RANRLALTAAPY
+21 RASRFARTAAPY
-33 LAAFAVPFCVLLA
+33 LAAFAIPFCVLLA
-46 AFAMRGIWPFGDVSV
+46 AFAMRGIYPFGDVSV

-115 FFFTPETVPQLFS
+115 LFFTPETVPQLFS
-128 VLYLLKIP
+128 VLYLVKIP

-161 RIAAASAPAGRQALL
+161 RTTAANAPAGRQALL

-207 AALGTYRLVQRRAC
+207 AALGAYRLVQRRAC

-253 LARDRSLR
+253 LARNRSLR

-270 FAATMALAVG
+270 FTATMALAVG
-280 AGMVVLIPTALSLL
+280 AGMVVLIPTALALL

-333 QANLPALTISALAL
+333 QANLPALTISALVL

-407 MTVLAAE
+407 MTALAAE
-414 GLSALSQLDARP
+414 GLLALSRLDARP

-436 ATLVSVAGS
+436 AALVSVAGS

-471 AFTLLVAG
+471 AFALLVAG
-479 IAGTRGAGAAAD
+479 AAGTRGVATRPA
-491 GKGSQHAEANET
+491 
-503 AGLDHARTGET
+503 LRT
-514 GQAEP
+514 
-519 MADAEHA
+519 
-526 GSDAER
+526 
-532 GTASPCPA
+532 
-540 RTGLPLHG
+540 
-548 PQPILRAALCVAL
+548 ALCVAL
-561 ACVFVG
+561 VCVFAC
-567 EQVFSA
+567 EQVLSA

-594 EAFYNQL
+594 EAFYSQL
-601 EGATAGNEP
+601 DGATADNA
-610 VSSSEGDS
+610 D
-618 GSDEGKM
+618 GSF
-625 SGVSGVSSAVA
+625 
-636 GDADRVSAFTRVGN
+636 AFARVGN

-745 NELALPLGWGTTGS
+745 NELALPLGWGATGS
-759 AHVDWQEGRP
+759 ANVDWQEGRP

-775 MLADAAGNNASALS
+775 MLADAAGNDASALS

-798 DQDARTFTLTPSAD
+798 DQDARTFTLTPSTD
-812 GPVYLYTPTTF
+812 GPVYLYTPTAF

-830 GGVVCELWADGS
+830 GGVVCELRVDGS

-885 GTVTDAQSAFWNVP
+885 GTVTNAQSAFWDVP
-899 AAELVQAGT
+899 AVELVQAGT

-916 QLSRIDSAGFEL
+916 QLSRIDSAGFAL

-959 ATVNGQPVE
+959 ATVNGKPVE

-974 GLMGIPVQAGD
+974 GLMGIPVQTGD

-990 HHLTPGLIPGAVV
+990 RYLTPGLIPGMVV
-1003 SIASVTLFAVWRI
+1003 GIASVTLFAVWRI
-1016 AVRRRSMLRD
+1016 AARRRSMLRD

>member
-1 MYLSGNDAPAQPHQ
+1 MYISGNDAPEQPHQ
-15 RPAART
+15 RLTART
-21 RANRLALTAAPY
+21 RASRFARTAAPY
-33 LAAFAVPFCVLLA
+33 LAAFAIPFCVLLA
-46 AFAMRGIWPFGDVSV
+46 AFAMRGIYPFGDVSV

-128 VLYLLKIP
+128 VLYLVKIP
-136 ACAVCCLVLLRGRLL
+136 ACAVGCLVLLRGRLL

-161 RIAAASAPAGRQALL
+161 RTTAANAPAGRQVLL

-207 AALGTYRLVQRRAC
+207 AALGAYRLVQRRAC

-253 LARDRSLR
+253 LARNRSLR

-270 FAATMALAVG
+270 FAATMALAVS
-280 AGMVVLIPTALSLL
+280 AGMVVLIPTALALL

-333 QANLPALTISALAL
+333 QANLPALTISALVL

-414 GLSALSQLDARP
+414 GLLALSRLDARP
-426 RRRCALVGGG
+426 RRRCALLGGG
-436 ATLVSVAGS
+436 AAFVSVAGS
-445 AAWLYMAKGSLP
+445 AAWLYVAKESLP
-457 QAPELVALECGLLA
+457 QAPELVVLECGLLA
-471 AFTLLVAG
+471 AFTLL
-479 IAGTRGAGAAAD
+479 IAGTAGMRGAVARPDDGGAQRVGSKAEQAD
-491 GKGSQHAEANET
+491 
-503 AGLDHARTGET
+503 RT
-514 GQAEP
+514 
-519 MADAEHA
+519 ADAERADADAMRDAAFPSANRA
-526 GSDAER
+526 G
-532 GTASPCPA
+532 CP
-540 RTGLPLHG
+540 PHG
-548 PQPILRAALCVAL
+548 AQPILRTALCITLV
-561 ACVFVG
+561 CVFVG

-594 EAFYNQL
+594 EGFYSQL
-601 EGATAGNEP
+601 DGATTGSDAL
-610 VSSSEGDS
+610 SSSEGDS
-618 GSDEGKM
+618 SSDGSKVGDASVAYG
-625 SGVSGVSSAVA
+625 AAA
-636 GDADRVSAFTRVGN
+636 GDAAGASAFARVGN
-650 AAPYWGGSKANGPD
+650 AAPYWGGSKVNGPD

-775 MLADAAGNNASALS
+775 MLADAADNDASALS
-789 AVDVQECDG
+789 ALDVQECDG

-812 GPVYLYTPTTF
+812 GPVYLYTPTAF

-830 GGVVCELWADGS
+830 GGVVCEVWADGS
-842 LVQTIGGRGSCNQ
+842 LVQTVGGRGSCNQ
-855 VYLGWGRAGQSTQVT
+855 VYLGWGRAGQSMQVA

-885 GTVTDAQSAFWNVP
+885 GTVTNAQSAFWDVP
-899 AAELVQAGT
+899 ANELMQAGT
-908 VDLQTLQD
+908 VDLQILEN
-916 QLSRIDSAGFEL
+916 QLSRIDSAGFAL

-936 AATFNAAQ
+936 TATFNAAQ

-959 ATVNGQPVE
+959 ATVNGKPVE

-974 GLMGIPVQAGD
+974 GLMGIPVQTGD

-990 HHLTPGLIPGAVV
+990 RYLTPGLIPGAVV
-1003 SIASVTLFAVWRI
+1003 GIASVTLFAVWRI
-1016 AVRRRSMLRD
+1016 AARRRSMSHD

>member
-1 MYLSGNDAPAQPHQ
+1 MYISGNDAPEQPHQ
-15 RPAART
+15 RLTART
-21 RANRLALTAAPY
+21 RASRFARTAAPY
-33 LAAFAVPFCVLLA
+33 LAAFAIPFCVLLA
-46 AFAMRGIWPFGDVSV
+46 AFAMRGIYPFGDVSV

-128 VLYLLKIP
+128 ILYLVKIP
-136 ACAVCCLVLLRGRLL
+136 ACAVGCLVLLRGRLL

-161 RIAAASAPAGRQALL
+161 RTAAASAPAGRQALL
-176 VLLACAY
+176 VLFACAY

-207 AALGTYRLVQRRAC
+207 AALGAYRLVQRRAC
-221 GGLFAACA
+221 GGLFATCA

-261 GRRLRRCWR
+261 GRRLRRCWL
-270 FAATMALAVG
+270 FAATMVLAVG

-333 QANLPALTISALAL
+333 QANLPALTISALVL

-357 AVGRRERIAGAAF
+357 AIGRRERIAGAAF
-370 ALVMATSLVFTPVAT
+370 ALVMATSLVLTPVAT

-407 MTVLAAE
+407 MTMLAAE
-414 GLSALSQLDARP
+414 GLLALSRLDARQ
-426 RRRCALVGGG
+426 RRGCALLGGG
-436 ATLVSVAGS
+436 AALVSVAGS

-457 QAPELVALECGLLA
+457 QAPELMALECGLLA

-479 IAGTRGAGAAAD
+479 GAGMRGIAAGPD
-491 GKGSQHAEANET
+491 GKSASDTEAEQIGGKTGSANLEARAT
-503 AGLDHARTGET
+503 HGKV
-514 GQAEP
+514 
-519 MADAEHA
+519 
-526 GSDAER
+526 
-532 GTASPCPA
+532 SPSPA
-540 RTGLPLHG
+540 RTDSLPHG
-548 PQPILRAALCVAL
+548 PQPILRTALCVAL
-561 ACVFVG
+561 VCVFIG

-594 EAFYNQL
+594 ESFYSQL
-601 EGATAGNEP
+601 EGATAESEA
-610 VSSSEGDS
+610 VSDSKGDS
-618 GSDEGKM
+618 DSDESKVND
-625 SGVSGVSSAVA
+625 VSGVGSAA
-636 GDADRVSAFTRVGN
+636 ADDADGVSAFARVGN

-726 PAATEPEG
+726 PAAAEPEE

-775 MLADAAGNNASALS
+775 MLADAADNDASALS

-798 DQDARTFTLTPSAD
+798 DQDARTYTLTPSAA
-812 GPVYLYTPTTF
+812 GPVYLYTPTAF

-830 GGVVCELWADGS
+830 GGIVCELRVDGS

-855 VYLGWGRAGQSTQVT
+855 VYLGWGRAGQSMQVA

-885 GTVTDAQSAFWNVP
+885 GTVTNAQSAFWDVP
-899 AAELVQAGT
+899 ANELMQAGT
-908 VDLQTLQD
+908 VDLQILEN
-916 QLSRIDSAGFEL
+916 QLSRIDSAGFAL

-936 AATFNAAQ
+936 TATFNAAQ

-959 ATVNGQPVE
+959 ATVNGKPVE

-974 GLMGIPVQAGD
+974 GLMGIPVQTGD

-990 HHLTPGLIPGAVV
+990 RYLTPGLIPGAVV
-1003 SIASVTLFAVWRI
+1003 GIASVTLFAVWRI
-1016 AVRRRSMLRD
+1016 AARRRSMSHD

>member
-1 MYLSGNDAPAQPHQ
+1 MYISGNDAPAQPHQ
-15 RPAART
+15 HPTART
-21 RANRLALTAAPY
+21 RASRFARAAAPY
-33 LAAFAVPFCVLLA
+33 LAAFAIPFCVLLG
-46 AFAMRGIWPFGDVSV
+46 AFAMRGIYPFGDVSV
-61 MLYDM
+61 MLYDL

-94 LGGGMF
+94 PGGGMF

-128 VLYLLKIP
+128 VLYLVKIP
-136 ACAVCCLVLLRGRLL
+136 ACAVGCLVLLRGRLL

-161 RIAAASAPAGRQALL
+161 RTAAAGAPAGRQALL

-207 AALGTYRLVQRRAC
+207 AALGAYRLVQRRAC

-261 GRRLRRCWR
+261 GRRLRCCWR

-323 CIGTLPGITT
+323 CIGTLPGIST
-333 QANLPALTISALAL
+333 QANLPALTISALVL

-357 AVGRRERIAGAAF
+357 AIRRRERIAGAAF
-370 ALVMATSLVFTPVAT
+370 TLVMATSLVFTPVAT

-407 MTVLAAE
+407 MTMLAAE
-414 GLSALSQLDARP
+414 GLLALSRLDARQ
-426 RRRCALVGGG
+426 RRGCALLGGG
-436 ATLVSVAGS
+436 AALVSVAGS

-457 QAPELVALECGLLA
+457 QAPELMALECGLLA

-479 IAGTRGAGAAAD
+479 GAGMRGIAAGPD
-491 GKGSQHAEANET
+491 GKSASDTEAEQIGGKTGSANLEARAT
-503 AGLDHARTGET
+503 HGKV
-514 GQAEP
+514 
-519 MADAEHA
+519 
-526 GSDAER
+526 
-532 GTASPCPA
+532 SPSPA
-540 RTGLPLHG
+540 RTDSLPHG
-548 PQPILRAALCVAL
+548 PQPILRTALCVAL
-561 ACVFVG
+561 VCVFIG

-594 EAFYNQL
+594 ESFYSQL
-601 EGATAGNEP
+601 EGATAGSEA
-610 VSSSEGDS
+610 VSDSKGDS
-618 GSDEGKM
+618 DSDESKVND
-625 SGVSGVSSAVA
+625 VSGVGSAA
-636 GDADRVSAFTRVGN
+636 ADDADGVSAFARVGN

-726 PAATEPEG
+726 PAAAEPEE
-734 AVLRGTWRAYR
+734 AVLHGTWRAYR

-775 MLADAAGNNASALS
+775 MLADAADNDASALS

-798 DQDARTFTLTPSAD
+798 DQDARTYTLTPSAD
-812 GPVYLYTPTTF
+812 GPVYLYTPTAF

-830 GGVVCELWADGS
+830 GGIVCELRVDGS

-855 VYLGWGRAGQSTQVT
+855 VYLGWGRAGQSMQVA

-885 GTVTDAQSAFWNVP
+885 GTVTNAQSAFWDVP
-899 AAELVQAGT
+899 ANELMQAGT
-908 VDLQTLQD
+908 VDLQILEN
-916 QLSRIDSAGFEL
+916 QLSRIDSAGFAL

-936 AATFNAAQ
+936 TATFNAAQ

-959 ATVNGQPVE
+959 ATVNGKPVE

-974 GLMGIPVQAGD
+974 GLMGIPVQTGD

-990 HHLTPGLIPGAVV
+990 RYLTPGLVPGAVV
-1003 SIASVTLFAVWRI
+1003 GIASVTLFAVRRI
-1016 AVRRRSMLRD
+1016 AARRRSMLQD

>member
-1 MYLSGNDAPAQPHQ
+1 MYISGNDAPEQPHQ
-15 RPAART
+15 RLTART
-21 RANRLALTAAPY
+21 RASRFARTAAPY
-33 LAAFAVPFCVLLA
+33 LAAFAIPFCVLLA
-46 AFAMRGIWPFGDVSV
+46 AFAMRGIYPFGDVSV

-128 VLYLLKIP
+128 VLYLVKIP
-136 ACAVCCLVLLRGRLL
+136 ACAVGCLVLLRGRLL

-161 RIAAASAPAGRQALL
+161 RTAAASAPAGRQALL
-176 VLLACAY
+176 VLFACAY

-207 AALGTYRLVQRRAC
+207 AALGAYRLVQRRAC
-221 GGLFAACA
+221 GGLFATCA

-253 LARDRSLR
+253 LARGRSLR
-261 GRRLRRCWR
+261 GRRLRRCWL
-270 FAATMALAVG
+270 FAATMVLAVG

-333 QANLPALTISALAL
+333 QANLPALTISALVL

-357 AVGRRERIAGAAF
+357 AIGRRERIAGAAF
-370 ALVMATSLVFTPVAT
+370 ALVMATSLVLTPVAT

-407 MTVLAAE
+407 MTMLAAE
-414 GLSALSQLDARP
+414 GLLALSRLDARQ
-426 RRRCALVGGG
+426 RRGCALLGGG
-436 ATLVSVAGS
+436 AALVSVAGS

-457 QAPELVALECGLLA
+457 QAPELMALECGLLA

-479 IAGTRGAGAAAD
+479 GAGMRGIAAGPD
-491 GKGSQHAEANET
+491 GKSASDTEAEQIGGKTGSANLEARAT
-503 AGLDHARTGET
+503 HGKV
-514 GQAEP
+514 
-519 MADAEHA
+519 
-526 GSDAER
+526 
-532 GTASPCPA
+532 SPSPA
-540 RTGLPLHG
+540 RTDSLPHG
-548 PQPILRAALCVAL
+548 PQPILRTALCVAL
-561 ACVFVG
+561 VCVFIG

-594 EAFYNQL
+594 ESFYSQL
-601 EGATAGNEP
+601 EGATARSEA
-610 VSSSEGDS
+610 VSDSKGDS
-618 GSDEGKM
+618 DSDESKVND
-625 SGVSGVSSAVA
+625 VSGVGSAA
-636 GDADRVSAFTRVGN
+636 ADDADGVSAFARVGN

-726 PAATEPEG
+726 PAAAEPEE

-775 MLADAAGNNASALS
+775 MLADAADNDASALS

-798 DQDARTFTLTPSAD
+798 DQDARTYTLTPSAD
-812 GPVYLYTPTTF
+812 GPVYLYTPTAF

-830 GGVVCELWADGS
+830 GGIVCELRVDGS

-855 VYLGWGRAGQSTQVT
+855 VYLGWGRAGQSMQVA

-885 GTVTDAQSAFWNVP
+885 GTVTNAQSAFWDVP
-899 AAELVQAGT
+899 ANELMQAGT
-908 VDLQTLQD
+908 VDLQILEN
-916 QLSRIDSAGFEL
+916 QLSRIDSAGFAL

-936 AATFNAAQ
+936 TATFNAAQ

-959 ATVNGQPVE
+959 ATVNGKPVE

-974 GLMGIPVQAGD
+974 GLMGIPVQTGD
-985 NVVEL
+985 NVIEL
-990 HHLTPGLIPGAVV
+990 HYLTPGLVPGTVV
-1003 SIASVTLFAVWRI
+1003 GIASVTLFAVWRI
-1016 AVRRRSMLRD
+1016 AARRRSMLRHD
-1026 GE
+1026 E

>member
-1 MYLSGNDAPAQPHQ
+1 MYISGNDAPEQPHQ
-15 RPAART
+15 RLTART
-21 RANRLALTAAPY
+21 RASRFARTAAPY
-33 LAAFAVPFCVLLA
+33 LAAFAIPFCVLLA
-46 AFAMRGIWPFGDVSV
+46 AFAMRGIYPFGDVSV

-128 VLYLLKIP
+128 VLYLVKIP
-136 ACAVCCLVLLRGRLL
+136 ACAVGCLVLLRGRLL

-161 RIAAASAPAGRQALL
+161 RTAAASAPAGRQALL
-176 VLLACAY
+176 VLFACAY

-207 AALGTYRLVQRRAC
+207 AALGAYRLVQRRAC
-221 GGLFAACA
+221 GGLFATCA

-253 LARDRSLR
+253 LARGRSLR
-261 GRRLRRCWR
+261 GRRLRRCR
-270 FAATMALAVG
+270 LFAATMVLAVG

-333 QANLPALTISALAL
+333 QANLPALTISALVL

-357 AVGRRERIAGAAF
+357 AIGRRERIAGAAF
-370 ALVMATSLVFTPVAT
+370 ALVMATSLVLTPVAT

-407 MTVLAAE
+407 MTMLAAE
-414 GLSALSQLDARP
+414 GLLALSRLDARQ
-426 RRRCALVGGG
+426 RRGCALLGGG
-436 ATLVSVAGS
+436 AALVSVAGS

-457 QAPELVALECGLLA
+457 QAPELMALECGLLA

-479 IAGTRGAGAAAD
+479 GAGMRGIAAGPD
-491 GKGSQHAEANET
+491 GKSASDTEAEQIGGKTGSANLEARAT
-503 AGLDHARTGET
+503 HGKV
-514 GQAEP
+514 
-519 MADAEHA
+519 
-526 GSDAER
+526 
-532 GTASPCPA
+532 SPSPA
-540 RTGLPLHG
+540 RTDSLPHG
-548 PQPILRAALCVAL
+548 PQPILRTALCVAL
-561 ACVFVG
+561 VCVFIG

-594 EAFYNQL
+594 ESFYSQL
-601 EGATAGNEP
+601 EGATAGSEA
-610 VSSSEGDS
+610 VSDSKGDS
-618 GSDEGKM
+618 DSDESKVND
-625 SGVSGVSSAVA
+625 VSGVGSAA
-636 GDADRVSAFTRVGN
+636 ADDADGVSAFARVGN

-726 PAATEPEG
+726 PAAAEPEE

-775 MLADAAGNNASALS
+775 MLADAADNDASALS

-798 DQDARTFTLTPSAD
+798 DQDARTYTLTPSAD
-812 GPVYLYTPTTF
+812 GPVYLYTPTAF

-830 GGVVCELWADGS
+830 GGIVCELRVDGS

-855 VYLGWGRAGQSTQVT
+855 VYLGWGRAGQSMQVA

-885 GTVTDAQSAFWNVP
+885 GTVTNAQSAFWDVP
-899 AAELVQAGT
+899 ANELMQAGT
-908 VDLQTLQD
+908 VDLQILEN
-916 QLSRIDSAGFEL
+916 QLSRVDSAGFAL

-959 ATVNGQPVE
+959 ATVNGKPAE

-974 GLMGIPVQAGD
+974 GLMGIPVQTGD
-985 NVVEL
+985 NVIEL
-990 HHLTPGLIPGAVV
+990 HYLTPGLVPGAVV
-1003 SIASVTLFAVWRI
+1003 GIASVTLFAVWRI
-1016 AVRRRSMLRD
+1016 AARRRSMLRD

>member
-1 MYLSGNDAPAQPHQ
+1 MYISGNDATAQPHQ
-15 RPAART
+15 RPAARA
-21 RANRLALTAAPY
+21 RASRFARAAAPY
-33 LAAFAVPFCVLLA
+33 LAAFAIPFCMLLA
-46 AFAMRGIWPFGDVSV
+46 AFAMRGIYPFGDVSV

-128 VLYLLKIP
+128 VLYLVKIP
-136 ACAVCCLVLLRGRLL
+136 ACAVGCLVLLRGRLL
-151 AADAESWREA
+151 AADAETWREA
-161 RIAAASAPAGRQALL
+161 RAAAASAPASRQALL

-207 AALGTYRLVQRRAC
+207 AALGVYRLVQRRAC

-241 VCLLCVLWFFYE
+241 VCLLCALWFFYE

-261 GRRLRRCWR
+261 GRRLRCCWR

-280 AGMVVLIPTALSLL
+280 AGMVVLIPTALALL

-333 QANLPALTISALAL
+333 QANLPALTISALVL
-347 VGVGM
+347 VGVGV

-414 GLSALSQLDARP
+414 GLLALSRLDAKP

-436 ATLVSVAGS
+436 AALVSVAGS
-445 AAWLYMAKGSLP
+445 ATWLYVAKGSLP
-457 QAPELVALECGLLA
+457 QAPELVALECGLLT
-471 AFTLLVAG
+471 AFTLL
-479 IAGTRGAGAAAD
+479 IAGAAGMRGAVARPND
-491 GKGSQHAEANET
+491 EGAQRVGSKAGKA
-503 AGLDHARTGET
+503 ART
-514 GQAEP
+514 
-519 MADAEHA
+519 ADAERADADAVRDAAFPSANRA
-526 GSDAER
+526 G
-532 GTASPCPA
+532 CPPHGA
-540 RTGLPLHG
+540 R
-548 PQPILRAALCVAL
+548 PILRAALCVAL
-561 ACVFVG
+561 VCVFVG

-594 EAFYNQL
+594 EGFYSQL
-601 EGATAGNEP
+601 DGAAAGNGADSVSGADGADASDASGANSATAGNA
-610 VSSSEGDS
+610 D
-618 GSDEGKM
+618 
-625 SGVSGVSSAVA
+625 
-636 GDADRVSAFTRVGN
+636 DASAFTRVGN
-650 AAPYWGGSKANGPD
+650 AAPYWGGSKVNGPD

-726 PAATEPEG
+726 PAATEPED
-734 AVLRGTWRAYR
+734 AVLSGTWRAYR

-759 AHVDWQEGRP
+759 AHIDWQEGRP
-769 LDNQDA
+769 LENQDA
-775 MLADAAGNNASALS
+775 MLADAAGNNVSAPS
-789 AVDVQECDG
+789 AVDMQECDG
-798 DQDARTFTLTPSAD
+798 NQDARTFTLTPSAD
-812 GPVYLYTPTTF
+812 GPVYLYMPTAF

-830 GGVVCELWADGS
+830 GGVVCEVWADGS

-855 VYLGWGRAGQSTQVT
+855 VYLGWGRAGQSVQVA

-885 GTVTDAQSAFWNVP
+885 GTVTNAQSAFWDVP
-899 AAELVQAGT
+899 AVELVQAGT
-908 VDLQTLQD
+908 VDLQILED
-916 QLSRIDSAGFEL
+916 QLSRIDSAGFAL
-928 TAYENGRI
+928 SAYENGRI

-974 GLMGIPVQAGD
+974 GLMGIPVQTGD
-985 NVVEL
+985 NIVEL
-990 HHLTPGLIPGAVV
+990 RYLTPGLIPGAVV
-1003 SIASVTLFAVWRI
+1003 GIASVTLFAVWRI
-1016 AVRRRSMLRD
+1016 AARRRSMLHD

>member
-1 MYLSGNDAPAQPHQ
+1 MYISGNDASAQPHQ

-21 RANRLALTAAPY
+21 RASRFARTAAPY
-33 LAAFAVPFCVLLA
+33 LAAFAIPFCVLLT
-46 AFAMRGIWPFGDVSV
+46 AFAMRGIYPFGDVSV

-75 WLIQVLHGQGNL
+75 WLVQVLHGQGNL

-128 VLYLLKIP
+128 VLYLVKIP

-151 AADAESWREA
+151 AADAASWREA
-161 RIAAASAPAGRQALL
+161 RAAAANAPAGRQALL

-229 CAIVFNWYTGYM
+229 FAIVFNWYTGYM

-261 GRRLRRCWR
+261 GHRLRRCWR

-280 AGMVVLIPTALSLL
+280 AGMVVLIPTALALL

-333 QANLPALTISALAL
+333 QANLPALTISALVL

-407 MTVLAAE
+407 MTALAAE
-414 GLSALSQLDARP
+414 GLLALSRLDARP

-436 ATLVSVAGS
+436 AALVSVAGS

-471 AFTLLVAG
+471 AFALLVAG
-479 IAGTRGAGAAAD
+479 AAGTRGVATRPA
-491 GKGSQHAEANET
+491 
-503 AGLDHARTGET
+503 LRT
-514 GQAEP
+514 
-519 MADAEHA
+519 
-526 GSDAER
+526 
-532 GTASPCPA
+532 
-540 RTGLPLHG
+540 
-548 PQPILRAALCVAL
+548 ALCVAL
-561 ACVFVG
+561 VCVFAC
-567 EQVFSA
+567 EQVLSA

-594 EAFYNQL
+594 EAFYSQL
-601 EGATAGNEP
+601 DGATADNA
-610 VSSSEGDS
+610 D
-618 GSDEGKM
+618 GSF
-625 SGVSGVSSAVA
+625 
-636 GDADRVSAFTRVGN
+636 AFARVGN

-690 HDLGYSKVT
+690 YDLGYSKVT

-745 NELALPLGWGTTGS
+745 NELALPLGWGATGS
-759 AHVDWQEGRP
+759 ANVDWQEGRP

-775 MLADAAGNNASALS
+775 MLADAAGNDASALS

-798 DQDARTFTLTPSAD
+798 DQDARTFTLTPSTD
-812 GPVYLYTPTTF
+812 GPVYLYTPTAF

-830 GGVVCELWADGS
+830 GGVVCELRVDGS

-885 GTVTDAQSAFWNVP
+885 GTVTNAQSAFWDVP
-899 AAELVQAGT
+899 AVELVQAGT

-916 QLSRIDSAGFEL
+916 QLSRIDSAGFAL

-959 ATVNGQPVE
+959 ATVNGKPVE

-974 GLMGIPVQAGD
+974 GLMGIPVQTGD

-990 HHLTPGLIPGAVV
+990 RYLTPGLIPGMVV
-1003 SIASVTLFAVWRI
+1003 GIASVTLFAVWRI
-1016 AVRRRSMLRD
+1016 AARRRSMLRD

>member
-1 MYLSGNDAPAQPHQ
+1 MYISGNDASAQPHQ

-21 RANRLALTAAPY
+21 CASRFARTAAPY
-33 LAAFAVPFCVLLA
+33 LAAFAIPFCVLLA
-46 AFAMRGIWPFGDVSV
+46 AFAMRGISPFGDVSV

-128 VLYLLKIP
+128 VLYLVKIP

-161 RIAAASAPAGRQALL
+161 RTTAASAPAGRQVLL

-207 AALGTYRLVQRRAC
+207 AALGVYRLVQRRAC

-253 LARDRSLR
+253 LARNRSLR

-280 AGMVVLIPTALSLL
+280 AGMVVLIPTALALL

-333 QANLPALTISALAL
+333 QANLPALTISALVL

-357 AVGRRERIAGAAF
+357 AVGRRERIAGTAF

-407 MTVLAAE
+407 MTALAAE
-414 GLSALSQLDARP
+414 GLLTFSQLDTRP
-426 RRRCALVGGG
+426 QRRCALVGGG
-436 ATLVSVAGS
+436 AALVSVAGS

-479 IAGTRGAGAAAD
+479 AAGMRGAVATVD
-491 GKGSQHAEANET
+491 GK
-503 AGLDHARTGET
+503 DAR
-514 GQAEP
+514 
-519 MADAEHA
+519 
-526 GSDAER
+526 
-532 GTASPCPA
+532 PA
-540 RTGLPLHG
+540 LRT
-548 PQPILRAALCVAL
+548 ALCVAL
-561 ACVFVG
+561 ICVFVG

-594 EAFYNQL
+594 EGFYSQL
-601 EGATAGNEP
+601 DGETAG
-610 VSSSEGDS
+610 
-618 GSDEGKM
+618 
-625 SGVSGVSSAVA
+625 SADGA
-636 GDADRVSAFTRVGN
+636 SAFARVGN
-650 AAPYWGGSKANGPD
+650 TAPYWGGSKVNGPD

-706 SSNVIADA
+706 SSSVIADA

-726 PAATEPEG
+726 PAATDPEE

-775 MLADAAGNNASALS
+775 MLANAADNDVSALS

-812 GPVYLYTPTTF
+812 GPVYLYTPTAF

-830 GGVVCELWADGS
+830 GGVVCEVWADGS

-855 VYLGWGRAGQSTQVT
+855 VHLGWGRAGQSVQVT

-885 GTVTDAQSAFWNVP
+885 GTVANAQSAFWDVP

-908 VDLQTLQD
+908 VDLQILKD
-916 QLSRIDSAGFEL
+916 QLSRIDSDGFAL
-928 TAYENGRI
+928 SAYENGRI

-944 DETLVISQPYEDGWT
+944 NETLVISQPYEDGWT

-968 VQAAYD
+968 LQAAYD
-974 GLMGIPVQAGD
+974 GLMGVPVQTGD
-985 NVVEL
+985 NIVEL
-990 HHLTPGLIPGAVV
+990 RYLTPGLIPGAVV

-1016 AVRRRSMLRD
+1016 AARRRSMLHD

>member
-1 MYLSGNDAPAQPHQ
+1 MYISGNDASAQPHQ
-15 RPAART
+15 RPVLRT
-21 RANRLALTAAPY
+21 RASRFARAAAPY
-33 LAAFAVPFCVLLA
+33 LAAFAIPFCVLLA

-128 VLYLLKIP
+128 VLYLVKIP

-151 AADAESWREA
+151 AADAASWREA
-161 RIAAASAPAGRQALL
+161 RAAAANAPAGRQALL

-253 LARDRSLR
+253 LARNRSLR

-280 AGMVVLIPTALSLL
+280 AGMVVLIPTALALL

-333 QANLPALTISALAL
+333 QANLPALTISALVL

-414 GLSALSQLDARP
+414 GLLALSRLDARP
-426 RRRCALVGGG
+426 RRRCALLGGG
-436 ATLVSVAGS
+436 AAFVSVAGS
-445 AAWLYMAKGSLP
+445 AAWLYVAKGSLP

-471 AFTLLVAG
+471 AFTLLVTGA
-479 IAGTRGAGAAAD
+479 AGTRGAVARPDDGGAQRVGSKAEQAD
-491 GKGSQHAEANET
+491 
-503 AGLDHARTGET
+503 RT
-514 GQAEP
+514 
-519 MADAEHA
+519 ADAE
-526 GSDAER
+526 
-532 GTASPCPA
+532 
-540 RTGLPLHG
+540 
-548 PQPILRAALCVAL
+548 RA
-561 ACVFVG
+561 
-567 EQVFSA
+567 
-573 QAQLSRCRYTVSGY
+573 
-587 TDTLTEL
+587 
-594 EAFYNQL
+594 
-601 EGATAGNEP
+601 
-610 VSSSEGDS
+610 
-618 GSDEGKM
+618 
-625 SGVSGVSSAVA
+625 
-636 GDADRVSAFTRVGN
+636 DAD
-650 AAPYWGGSKANGPD
+650 
-664 NMALVLGVSTFDHY
+664 
-678 SSTQEYRIQQLL
+678 
-690 HDLGYSKVT
+690 
-699 PFGTYYM
+699 
-706 SSNVIADA
+706 
-714 LLGVTDIVDDQP
+714 
-726 PAATEPEG
+726 
-734 AVLRGTWRAYR
+734 
-745 NELALPLGWGTTGS
+745 
-759 AHVDWQEGRP
+759 
-769 LDNQDA
+769 A
-775 MLADAAGNNASALS
+775 MRDAA
-789 AVDVQECDG
+789 
-798 DQDARTFTLTPSAD
+798 FPSA
-812 GPVYLYTPTTF
+812 
-823 VNDLYYE
+823 N
-830 GGVVCELWADGS
+830 
-842 LVQTIGGRGSCNQ
+842 
-855 VYLGWGRAGQSTQVT
+855 
-870 IKPLAEQPYELRFED
+870 
-885 GTVTDAQSAFWNVP
+885 
-899 AAELVQAGT
+899 
-908 VDLQTLQD
+908 
-916 QLSRIDSAGFEL
+916 
-928 TAYENGRI
+928 
-936 AATFNAAQ
+936 
-944 DETLVISQPYEDGWT
+944 
-959 ATVNGQPVE
+959 
-968 VQAAYD
+968 
-974 GLMGIPVQAGD
+974 
-985 NVVEL
+985 
-990 HHLTPGLIPGAVV
+990 
-1003 SIASVTLFAVWRI
+1003 
-1016 AVRRRSMLRD
+1016 
-1026 GE
+1026 

>member
-1 MYLSGNDAPAQPHQ
+1 MYISGNDAPEQPHQ
-15 RPAART
+15 RLTART
-21 RANRLALTAAPY
+21 RASRFARTAAPY
-33 LAAFAVPFCVLLA
+33 LAAFAIPFCVLLA
-46 AFAMRGIWPFGDVSV
+46 AFAMRGIYPFGDVSV

-128 VLYLLKIP
+128 ILYLVKIP
-136 ACAVCCLVLLRGRLL
+136 ACAVGCLVLLRGRLL

-161 RIAAASAPAGRQALL
+161 RTAAASAPAGRQALL
-176 VLLACAY
+176 VLFACAY

-207 AALGTYRLVQRRAC
+207 AALGAYRLVQRRAC
-221 GGLFAACA
+221 GGLFATCA

-261 GRRLRRCWR
+261 GRRLRRCWL
-270 FAATMALAVG
+270 FAATMVLAVG

-333 QANLPALTISALAL
+333 QANLPALTISALVL

-357 AVGRRERIAGAAF
+357 AIGRRERIAGAAF
-370 ALVMATSLVFTPVAT
+370 ALVMATSLVLTPVAT

-407 MTVLAAE
+407 MTMLAAE
-414 GLSALSQLDARP
+414 GLLALSRLDARQ
-426 RRRCALVGGG
+426 RRGCALLGGG
-436 ATLVSVAGS
+436 AALVSVAGS

-457 QAPELVALECGLLA
+457 QAPELMALECGLLA

-479 IAGTRGAGAAAD
+479 GAGMRGIAAGPD
-491 GKGSQHAEANET
+491 GKSASDTEAEQIGGKTGSANLEARAT
-503 AGLDHARTGET
+503 HGKV
-514 GQAEP
+514 
-519 MADAEHA
+519 
-526 GSDAER
+526 
-532 GTASPCPA
+532 SPSPA
-540 RTGLPLHG
+540 RTDSLPHG
-548 PQPILRAALCVAL
+548 PQPILRTALCVAL
-561 ACVFVG
+561 VCVFIG

-594 EAFYNQL
+594 ESFYSQL
-601 EGATAGNEP
+601 EGATAGSEA
-610 VSSSEGDS
+610 VSDSKGDS
-618 GSDEGKM
+618 DSDESKVND
-625 SGVSGVSSAVA
+625 VSGVGSAA
-636 GDADRVSAFTRVGN
+636 ADDADGVSAFARVGN

-726 PAATEPEG
+726 PAAAEPEE

-775 MLADAAGNNASALS
+775 MLADAADNDASALS

-798 DQDARTFTLTPSAD
+798 DQDARTYTLTPSAD
-812 GPVYLYTPTTF
+812 GPVYLYTPTAF

-830 GGVVCELWADGS
+830 GGIVCELRVDGS

-855 VYLGWGRAGQSTQVT
+855 VYLGWGRAGQSMQVA

-885 GTVTDAQSAFWNVP
+885 GTVTNAQSAFWDVP
-899 AAELVQAGT
+899 ANELMQAGT
-908 VDLQTLQD
+908 VDLQILEN
-916 QLSRIDSAGFEL
+916 QLSRIDSAGFAL
-928 TAYENGRI
+928 TTYENGRI

-959 ATVNGQPVE
+959 ATVNGKPVE

-974 GLMGIPVQAGD
+974 GLMGIPVQTGD

-990 HHLTPGLIPGAVV
+990 RYLTPGLIPGAVV
-1003 SIASVTLFAVWRI
+1003 GIASVTLFAVWRI
-1016 AVRRRSMLRD
+1016 AARRRSMSHD

>member
-1 MYLSGNDAPAQPHQ
+1 MYISGNDAPAQPHQ
-15 RPAART
+15 RPTART
-21 RANRLALTAAPY
+21 RASRFARTAAPY
-33 LAAFAVPFCVLLA
+33 LAAFAIPFCVLLA
-46 AFAMRGIWPFGDVSV
+46 AFAMRGIYPFGDVSV

-128 VLYLLKIP
+128 VLYLVKIP
-136 ACAVCCLVLLRGRLL
+136 ACAVGCLVLLRGRLL
-151 AADAESWREA
+151 AADAESWNEA
-161 RIAAASAPAGRQALL
+161 RTAAASAPAGRRALL

-207 AALGTYRLVQRRAC
+207 AALGAYRLAQRRAC

-253 LARDRSLR
+253 LARNRSLR
-261 GRRLRRCWR
+261 GRRLRCCWR
-270 FAATMALAVG
+270 FAATMVLAVG
-280 AGMVVLIPTALSLL
+280 VGMVVLIPTALSLL

-333 QANLPALTISALAL
+333 QANLPALTISALVL

-357 AVGRRERIAGAAF
+357 AIGRRERIAGAAF

-414 GLSALSQLDARP
+414 GLLALSRLDARQ
-426 RRRCALVGGG
+426 RRGCALLGGGAALVG
-436 ATLVSVAGS
+436 VAGS

-457 QAPELVALECGLLA
+457 QAPKLVALECGLLA

-479 IAGTRGAGAAAD
+479 ATGMRGIAAGPD
-491 GKGSQHAEANET
+491 GKGASDTEAKQI
-503 AGLDHARTGET
+503 GSKTG
-514 GQAEP
+514 
-519 MADAEHA
+519 
-526 GSDAER
+526 S
-532 GTASPCPA
+532 ASPEARATRGKASPSPA
-540 RTGLPLHG
+540 RTDSLPHG
-548 PQPILRAALCVAL
+548 PQPILRTALCVAL
-561 ACVFVG
+561 VCAFIG

-594 EAFYNQL
+594 ESFYGQL
-601 EGATAGNEP
+601 DGATAGDEA
-610 VSSSEGDS
+610 VSDSKGDS
-618 GSDEGKM
+618 D
-625 SGVSGVSSAVA
+625 SGESKVDDVSGTGSAA
-636 GDADRVSAFTRVGN
+636 ADDADGASAFTRVGN
-650 AAPYWGGSKANGPD
+650 TAPYWGGGKANGPD

-745 NELALPLGWGTTGS
+745 NKLALPLGWGTTGS
-759 AHVDWQEGRP
+759 THVDWQEGRP

-775 MLADAAGNNASALS
+775 MLADAAGNDVSALS
-789 AVDVQECDG
+789 AVDVRECDG

-812 GPVYLYTPTTF
+812 GPVYLYAPTAF

-830 GGVVCELWADGS
+830 GGVVCELQVDGS
-842 LVQTIGGRGSCNQ
+842 LAQTIGGRGSCNQ
-855 VYLGWGRAGQSTQVT
+855 VYLGWGRAGQSMQVS

-885 GTVTDAQSAFWNVP
+885 GTVTNAQSAFWDVP

-908 VDLQTLQD
+908 VDLQILED
-916 QLSRIDSAGFEL
+916 QLSRIDSAGFAL

-936 AATFNAAQ
+936 SATFNAAQ

-959 ATVNGQPVE
+959 ATVNDKPVE

-974 GLMGIPVQAGD
+974 GLMGIPVQTGD
-985 NVVEL
+985 NVIEL
-990 HHLTPGLIPGAVV
+990 RYLTPGLVPGAVV
-1003 SIASVTLFAVWRI
+1003 GIASVTLFAVWRI
-1016 AVRRRSMLRD
+1016 AARRRSMLRD

>member
-1 MYLSGNDAPAQPHQ
+1 MYISGNDAPEQPHQ
-15 RPAART
+15 RLTART
-21 RANRLALTAAPY
+21 RASRFARTAAPY
-33 LAAFAVPFCVLLA
+33 LAAFAIPFCVLLA
-46 AFAMRGIWPFGDVSV
+46 AFAMRGIYPFGDVSV

-128 VLYLLKIP
+128 VLYLVKIP
-136 ACAVCCLVLLRGRLL
+136 ACAVGCLVLLRGRLL

-161 RIAAASAPAGRQALL
+161 RTAAASAPAGRQALL
-176 VLLACAY
+176 VLFACAY

-207 AALGTYRLVQRRAC
+207 AALGAYRLVQRRAC
-221 GGLFAACA
+221 GGLFATCA

-253 LARDRSLR
+253 LARGRSLR
-261 GRRLRRCWR
+261 GRRLRRCWL
-270 FAATMALAVG
+270 FAATMVLAVG

-333 QANLPALTISALAL
+333 QANLPALTISALVL

-357 AVGRRERIAGAAF
+357 AIGRRERIAGAAF
-370 ALVMATSLVFTPVAT
+370 ALVMATSLVLTPVAT

-407 MTVLAAE
+407 MTMLAAE
-414 GLSALSQLDARP
+414 GLLALSRLDAQQ
-426 RRRCALVGGG
+426 RRGCALLGGG
-436 ATLVSVAGS
+436 AALVSVAGS

-457 QAPELVALECGLLA
+457 QAPELMALECGLLA

-479 IAGTRGAGAAAD
+479 GAGMRGIAAGPD
-491 GKGSQHAEANET
+491 GKSASDTEAEQIGGKTGSANLEARAT
-503 AGLDHARTGET
+503 HGKV
-514 GQAEP
+514 
-519 MADAEHA
+519 
-526 GSDAER
+526 
-532 GTASPCPA
+532 SPSPA
-540 RTGLPLHG
+540 RTDSLPHG
-548 PQPILRAALCVAL
+548 PQPILRTALCVAL
-561 ACVFVG
+561 VCVFIG

-594 EAFYNQL
+594 ESFYSQL
-601 EGATAGNEP
+601 EGATAGSEA
-610 VSSSEGDS
+610 VSDSKGDS
-618 GSDEGKM
+618 DSDESKVND
-625 SGVSGVSSAVA
+625 VSGVGSAA
-636 GDADRVSAFTRVGN
+636 ADDADGVSAFARVGN

-726 PAATEPEG
+726 PAAAEPEE

-775 MLADAAGNNASALS
+775 MLADAADNDASALS

-798 DQDARTFTLTPSAD
+798 DQDARTHTLTPSAD
-812 GPVYLYTPTTF
+812 GPVYLYTPTAF

-830 GGVVCELWADGS
+830 GGIVCELRVDGS

-855 VYLGWGRAGQSTQVT
+855 VYLGWGRAGQSMQVA

-885 GTVTDAQSAFWNVP
+885 GTVTNAQSAFWDVP
-899 AAELVQAGT
+899 ANELMQAGT
-908 VDLQTLQD
+908 VDLQILEN
-916 QLSRIDSAGFEL
+916 QLSRIDSAGFAL

-936 AATFNAAQ
+936 TATFNAAQ

-959 ATVNGQPVE
+959 ATVNGKPVE

-974 GLMGIPVQAGD
+974 GLMGIPVQTGD

-990 HHLTPGLIPGAVV
+990 RYLTPGLVPGAVV
-1003 SIASVTLFAVWRI
+1003 GIASVTLFAVWRI
-1016 AVRRRSMLRD
+1016 AARRRSMLQD